1 MSALDDLRKKYNLE
15 SEEYYNVLSK
25 HLEDQKYNKKTE
37 AKNYANQYKK
47 EKNILNQYQ
56 NTIQQEQRKLGIKS
70 ANELIQES
78 WQEKTKLPVKTLD
91 EIVNIPTKND
101 FEKFKDNQNKIDSYN
116 NSNTKKEYDE
126 LQNQNKYTRYMKDLS
141 EIDLEN
147 TTFSDKINI
156 INQYLAGLESA
167 TSVGDYKD
175 EKGNLIKLPSKNQL
189 KAQKTS
195 QDSEFI
201 FKAIQSAA
209 NSLGAMTPAMIAG
222 LTGIPGLS
230 EAATYA
236 TTLNSAYN
244 EKVLEGYSKEQARN
258 YGLINAG
265 LETFLGKVLGG
276 TSKILTGKESV
287 LSNSLGKL
295 TDKLFNNKGL
305 SYFISHLTSEEIEE
319 NLQTILDP
327 INEYITL
334 GKYDTIGE
342 ALSNISGEDI
352 ALTALSTL
360 ITIGVTEGPT
370 AITKS
375 RIDKINKQYNTDI
388 KLKANENSLAE
399 VVLNNKKEEKNTNE
413 STRVEEANK
422 EKNVNISN
430 TVNEIQQQVEEIA
443 TGLSSETITNSVAQ
457 EQLTELQNGLTVL
470 QRYNEQQSN
479 ALTTEALDR
488 QNQEISILSSQ
499 INELQQAMGI
509 NQSPQLQQIEDKTA
523 FSMPINKIEKGN
535 IYTSKVNNQEVE
547 FNVLDVA
554 NDKAL
559 IEITKST
566 LPTQQVGSKVTT
578 SLNSP
583 LIQNV
588 VQPIDYINNVKYTPE
603 IQKNINEL
611 VSTANTY
618 LNKTQKANDIV
629 KLLQKIIVN
638 KGYSIRFNPN
648 ITNEQGVAVNG
659 LIRKENGTT
668 TIELN
673 PNADNYVE
681 FLIVHEITHDIAT
694 EEMKELILDYAKQ
707 DPNFNNAL
715 ESLKEKY
722 NTDDVTDEV
731 VADVCAE
738 LFGNKEFIQ
747 SVAEK
752 KPSLFKKILNN
763 IRELAKKIKGLGA
776 NEYVSFVEKL
786 KTMWEEAYYVNE
798 SNLGETKYSTIG
810 LKGAKNLRKNNNTR
824 EYKNLFLRQK
834 QAEDI
839 HSNSTDTLDNTNIRS
854 KRETGWYKT
863 KYGDWGTLISDKEA
877 KLIKTLEPN
886 KTYKLG
892 EILKHDLLYQ
902 AYPMLRKLKV
912 KTADLSSSGAHSSI
926 KWLPANNIT
935 NEIFL
940 NNNDISKKDFK
951 NTLLHEINHF
961 IEHKEKYNKM
971 SRGTNTK
978 IETKDNYFNNL
989 GEIISNETKIN
1000 SNLTQNELN
1009 DIILPEQAKSKPE
1022 YKNIKEKLIKS
1033 NQKDTK
1039 TSAGVINAL
1048 QNLEIPI
1055 QNEIKNNKV
1064 ADKKHNKYSRVNE
1077 DLGELDNSS
1086 FSFKQKQLDIIKNNN
1101 PANDDYHTW
1110 IRNVEDIKTLEET
1123 INDSDYIDYDNYDP
1137 DLSRQDIENA
1147 IDSGKI
1153 TVYSSYPIKQG
1164 VFVSPSKMEAE
1175 SYSSNGKVYSKEVNI
1190 NDVAWIDPTQGQ
1202 YAKIYNI
1209 PTKYSIG
1216 EQQIKGLDYA
1226 IDHLN
1231 RSIELDNEIAKDKKE
1246 ELNEKIKR
1254 WYDRELEFYKE
1265 AVNDGDIPEENLK
1278 DFLEHFE
1285 NGNNIPY
1292 YEVESWQQLDNDGV
1306 EPFEGFDALVKEI
1319 EELEQS
1325 KDDNSNQNKILS
1337 ALNETIDYLSKYFP
1351 KDKIEVDHS
1360 TQSNSVYVKVRGN
1373 EDTYTLRISDH
1384 HTPHYS
1390 YQGQWHDINN
1400 TWEHRIV
1407 DDYDKKASQPLK
1419 DDLKE
1424 FLDIIKEEEGGLL
1437 QFSQNNKEWNEYL
1450 KENFPS
1456 SGTKTKMSEIK
1467 APIREDIKK
1476 NEINKETSIKN
1487 TEELAQILKERPIT
1501 LQEKDNWLKKLATIK
1516 FIDKGYYVDKLARQT
1531 KNKELSSKYDYSLL
1545 ANGIANQIIGN
1556 GRYDENGK
1564 KIGKG
1569 LFEIFEPI
1577 ENSGLLDKFSEYI
1590 YHKHNIDRMSLTNRF
1605 SEENKAI
1612 FGNSVTEDISKEKV
1626 KELELQYPEFET
1638 WAEDIYSY
1646 NKANLEYLEKY
1657 GVLSKESVDYYNKKY
1672 PHYVPTIRDTT
1683 KTKTQI
1689 DMLVGKKARIN
1700 TPIKKAK
1707 GGNQDIIPLKEA
1719 MALRTMQTINS
1730 ALKNNF
1736 GLELMNTI
1744 ETEVIKTKQDIES
1757 VVEEVG
1763 FEDLLSE
1770 KSKDN
1775 PAKLTIFE
1783 NGEKVTFAIP
1793 DEIYEAL
1800 KPSNIH
1806 TFKSLNKLN
1815 NIRRGLLTEYNPTFM
1830 ITNPLKDIQDGS
1842 INSKH
1847 PKQFAK
1853 NLIEAVKQ
1861 IKNNGQYKKLYIAN
1875 GGAYETYFNYN
1886 TGTNIA
1892 PSKLDKIIP
1901 LKKISEANEIIEMTP
1916 RLAEF
1921 ISSIEAGESIE
1932 TAMYNAAEITT
1943 NFKRGGDFVKTLD
1956 RNGVTFLNAG
1966 VQGMVKQVRNIQEA
1980 KVQGIRGVAK
1990 LIVRSAVV
1998 GLVPTLIM
2006 GMIWDDD
2013 DDYNELSDY
2022 IKNNYYIIGK
2032 YDNGKFIK
2040 IPKGRI
2046 LSILQS
2052 LFQNMINGIKG
2063 EKLDI
2068 EGLASLIENQL
2079 LPSDPTESNLLSPI
2093 AQAINN
2099 KTWYGG
2105 ELVPKRLQN
2114 LPDGEQYD
2122 ETTDSIS
2129 IWLGKKLNLS
2139 PYKINYVLDQYSGA
2153 LGDYILPY
2161 LTQEAESGSDSISG
2175 KLIAPI
2181 KDKFTTDSVLKNK
2194 NVSELY
2200 ELSESY
2206 TKKANSS
2213 KSTDE
2218 DIIINKYIN
2227 SVKSEIS
2234 KLYAEKRKIQSS
2246 DLKDSEKFNKAR
2258 DIQNQIN
2265 EKAKDVLSNYNE
2277 VQIKNNYASVGNRQ
2291 YYKNNKNEWQKVD
2304 NTTSKYKIATQITS
2318 YDKFLN
2324 YDNEI
2329 KKIKENSTN
2338 KKVAIINYVNSL
2350 ELSIPQKAMLIKMN
2364 YSSFDNYD
2372 GEIRKYI
2379 DSKNLTNKEK
2389 QELYKDLKL

>member
-15 SEEYYNVLSK
+15 SEEYYNALSK

-56 NTIQQEQRKLGIKS
+56 NTMQQEQRKLGIKS

-156 INQYLAGLESA
+156 INQFLAGLEGA
-167 TSVGDYKD
+167 TSIGDYKD

-230 EAATYA
+230 EAVTYA

-375 RIDKINKQYNTDI
+375 RIDKINNQYNTDI

-457 EQLTELQNGLTVL
+457 EQLIELQNGLTVL

-479 ALTTEALDR
+479 ALTTETLDR

-566 LPTQQVGSKVTT
+566 LPTQQVGSKVTI

-707 DPNFNNAL
+707 DPNFNKAL
-715 ESLKEKY
+715 ESLKERY

-776 NEYVSFVEKL
+776 NEYVNFVENL
-786 KTMWEEAYYVNE
+786 KEMWEEAYYSNK
-798 SNLGETKYSTIG
+798 SNLKKTEYHTNSDIINNIDKILNNIKERTPVRLRDYTPDILVQNGVKNLPMYENPSHIRKNILTEQEAIKLGLSVGENDHYHGLGKDLYIKAIDSLDNPRVIFKNKNNKDYLILTLIKDNSNNNIVVPIEIETTTNINRVKIDINRIKSVYGYKTINNINLNDYIKYNIKNNNFTKIYEQKKERGTGFSTAAGSFLEKNIPQSDNNVNSNISSTTKYSIPI
-810 LKGAKNLRKNNNTR
+810 NKNNAR
-824 EYKNLFLRQK
+824 
-834 QAEDI
+834 
-839 HSNSTDTLDNTNIRS
+839 
-854 KRETGWYKT
+854 
-863 KYGDWGTLISDKEA
+863 
-877 KLIKTLEPN
+877 
-886 KTYKLG
+886 
-892 EILKHDLLYQ
+892 
-902 AYPMLRKLKV
+902 
-912 KTADLSSSGAHSSI
+912 
-926 KWLPANNIT
+926 
-935 NEIFL
+935 
-940 NNNDISKKDFK
+940 
-951 NTLLHEINHF
+951 
-961 IEHKEKYNKM
+961 
-971 SRGTNTK
+971 
-978 IETKDNYFNNL
+978 
-989 GEIISNETKIN
+989 
-1000 SNLTQNELN
+1000 ELN
-1009 DIILPEQAKSKPE
+1009 
-1022 YKNIKEKLIKS
+1022 
-1033 NQKDTK
+1033 
-1039 TSAGVINAL
+1039 
-1048 QNLEIPI
+1048 
-1055 QNEIKNNKV
+1055 
-1064 ADKKHNKYSRVNE
+1064 
-1077 DLGELDNSS
+1077 NSS
-1086 FSFKQKQLDIIKNNN
+1086 FSLEQRVSGDKLLDTQDLDVSNYIVNKNNDLNKYIFDNAFYDQFKYEDKTKITKTINELKSEKEKLDPDNNEDDWYKNYHLNTKIKALENGYNSEYDYLVGREKERLIKDYEFGRLTKQIEEKKRLETKNNQLQQDIKESTSFKNAQYKIIQETN
-1101 PANDDYHTW
+1101 PMFDEEHVG
-1110 IRNVEDIKTLEET
+1110 IRSPKDIKTFEEV
-1123 INDSDYIDYDNYDP
+1123 INDEDSFNWGDYSKEDAIR
-1137 DLSRQDIENA
+1137 DLKK
-1147 IDSGKI
+1147 G
-1153 TVYSSYPIKQG
+1153 TVTIYSSYPIKNG
-1164 VFVSPSKMEAE
+1164 TFVST
-1175 SYSSNGKVYSKEVNI
+1175 SYQQALDYASGDPTQVHSRKASLNS
-1190 NDVAWIDPTQGQ
+1190 VAWINGDEGQ
-1202 YAKIYNI
+1202 YAKVYDIL
-1209 PTKYSIG
+1209 PTKYS
-1216 EQQIKGLDYA
+1216 
-1226 IDHLN
+1226 
-1231 RSIELDNEIAKDKKE
+1231 
-1246 ELNEKIKR
+1246 
-1254 WYDRELEFYKE
+1254 
-1265 AVNDGDIPEENLK
+1265 
-1278 DFLEHFE
+1278 
-1285 NGNNIPY
+1285 
-1292 YEVESWQQLDNDGV
+1292 
-1306 EPFEGFDALVKEI
+1306 
-1319 EELEQS
+1319 
-1325 KDDNSNQNKILS
+1325 QN
-1337 ALNETIDYLSKYFP
+1337 T
-1351 KDKIEVDHS
+1351 
-1360 TQSNSVYVKVRGN
+1360 
-1373 EDTYTLRISDH
+1373 
-1384 HTPHYS
+1384 
-1390 YQGQWHDINN
+1390 
-1400 TWEHRIV
+1400 
-1407 DDYDKKASQPLK
+1407 
-1419 DDLKE
+1419 
-1424 FLDIIKEEEGGLL
+1424 
-1437 QFSQNNKEWNEYL
+1437 KEWNEYL

-1476 NEINKETSIKN
+1476 NEIKKETSIKN

-1501 LQEKDNWLKKLATIK
+1501 LQEKDNWLRKLATIK
-1516 FIDKGYYVDKLARQT
+1516 FVDKGYYVDKLARQT

-1775 PAKLTIFE
+1775 PATLTIFE

-2093 AQAINN
+2093 TQAINN

-2175 KLIAPI
+2175 KIIAPI

-2318 YDKFLN
+2318 YDKFLD

-2338 KKVAIINYVNSL
+2338 KKTAIINYVNSL

-2389 QELYKDLKL
+2389 KELYKDLKL

>member
-15 SEEYYNVLSK
+15 SEEYYNALSK

-56 NTIQQEQRKLGIKS
+56 NTMQQEQRKLGIKS

-230 EAATYA
+230 EATTYA

-707 DPNFNNAL
+707 DPNFNKAL
-715 ESLKEKY
+715 ESLKERY

-747 SVAEK
+747 SVAEN

-786 KTMWEEAYYVNE
+786 KSMWEDAYYSNK
-798 SNLGETKYSTIG
+798 SNLKDKKFSIQQDSNGNKYVEVDTDQNIFDGIDEKDYNKIAKMYIKDYLMGKARLGNSDSVEINKKTSKKYTNPG
-810 LKGAKNLRKNNNTR
+810 KKQENFVEKMKLTPELKNVLEIATLRENSIAKKINSKFANWEYYDFEFKLDGKTFKGNINVGITDKGKYLYEINNVKKTSG
-824 EYKNLFLRQK
+824 
-834 QAEDI
+834 I
-839 HSNSTDTLDNTNIRS
+839 
-854 KRETGWYKT
+854 TGT
-863 KYGDWGTLISDKEA
+863 SLHRPTGFS
-877 KLIKTLEPN
+877 
-886 KTYKLG
+886 
-892 EILKHDLLYQ
+892 
-902 AYPMLRKLKV
+902 
-912 KTADLSSSGAHSSI
+912 
-926 KWLPANNIT
+926 ANNIP
-935 NEIFL
+935 
-940 NNNDISKKDFK
+940 
-951 NTLLHEINHF
+951 
-961 IEHKEKYNKM
+961 
-971 SRGTNTK
+971 
-978 IETKDNYFNNL
+978 
-989 GEIISNETKIN
+989 
-1000 SNLTQNELN
+1000 Q
-1009 DIILPEQAKSKPE
+1009 
-1022 YKNIKEKLIKS
+1022 
-1033 NQKDTK
+1033 
-1039 TSAGVINAL
+1039 
-1048 QNLEIPI
+1048 
-1055 QNEIKNNKV
+1055 
-1064 ADKKHNKYSRVNE
+1064 
-1077 DLGELDNSS
+1077 
-1086 FSFKQKQLDIIKNNN
+1086 
-1101 PANDDYHTW
+1101 
-1110 IRNVEDIKTLEET
+1110 
-1123 INDSDYIDYDNYDP
+1123 
-1137 DLSRQDIENA
+1137 
-1147 IDSGKI
+1147 
-1153 TVYSSYPIKQG
+1153 
-1164 VFVSPSKMEAE
+1164 
-1175 SYSSNGKVYSKEVNI
+1175 SSNNVNSG
-1190 NDVAWIDPTQGQ
+1190 TSST
-1202 YAKIYNI
+1202 
-1209 PTKYSIG
+1209 TKYSIPTNKNNT
-1216 EQQIKGLDYA
+1216 Q
-1226 IDHLN
+1226 
-1231 RSIELDNEIAKDKKE
+1231 ELDNNSFSFDDKGRKLTKEQQEYFKDSKV
-1246 ELNEKIKR
+1246 R
-1254 WYDRELEFYKE
+1254 D
-1265 AVNDGDIPEENLK
+1265 
-1278 DFLEHFE
+1278 E
-1285 NGNNIPY
+1285 NGNLLEVYHGTPFNFTQFNYDYIGANGTALGKGFYLTDDIDMARGFSKDGKEPMQLYVNITKPLSLENKTISRQQFEKYIRAIGKADEY
-1292 YEVESWQQLDNDGV
+1292 YLTDYIDVDLVGFNQAVKAAVDSQYEYSDNDVDLIHGV
-1306 EPFEGFDALVKEI
+1306 LNTSTLGWEEGFRL
-1319 EELEQS
+1319 
-1325 KDDNSNQNKILS
+1325 
-1337 ALNETIDYLSKYFP
+1337 LNEILGYDGVIKHYDNAIDAAKGP
-1351 KDKIEVDHS
+1351 
-1360 TQSNSVYVKVRGN
+1360 SNVYVALFPEQIKNIDNTSPTINKDIR
-1373 EDTYTLRISDH
+1373 
-1384 HTPHYS
+1384 YS
-1390 YQGQWHDINN
+1390 LP
-1400 TWEHRIV
+1400 T
-1407 DDYDKKASQPLK
+1407 
-1419 DDLKE
+1419 
-1424 FLDIIKEEEGGLL
+1424 
-1437 QFSQNNKEWNEYL
+1437 KEWNNYL

-1775 PAKLTIFE
+1775 PATLTIFE

-2093 AQAINN
+2093 TQAINN

-2175 KLIAPI
+2175 KIIAPI

-2194 NVSELY
+2194 NVSKLY

-2246 DLKDSEKFNKAR
+2246 NLKDSEKFNKAR

>member
-15 SEEYYNVLSK
+15 SEEYYNALSK

-56 NTIQQEQRKLGIKS
+56 NTMQQEQRKLGIKS

-457 EQLTELQNGLTVL
+457 EQLIELQNGLTVL

-752 KPSLFKKILNN
+752 KPSLFKKILTN
-763 IRELAKKIKGLGA
+763 IRELAKRIKGLGA

-786 KTMWEEAYYVNE
+786 KNMWEEAYYNNR
-798 SNLGETKYSTIG
+798 SNIKKTEYNLMREKVDINGKIEYNKISQEIFPYVVADERKNKFTKYSNAESFFELEYERMNKAIAVGSKYALKAQQQG
-810 LKGAKNLRKNNNTR
+810 LDSYSFNDEKYVYYFDIINKNNNAFR
-824 EYKNLFLRQK
+824 
-834 QAEDI
+834 I
-839 HSNSTDTLDNTNIRS
+839 TN
-854 KRETGWYKT
+854 
-863 KYGDWGTLISDKEA
+863 A
-877 KLIKTLEPN
+877 KLIK
-886 KTYKLG
+886 
-892 EILKHDLLYQ
+892 
-902 AYPMLRKLKV
+902 
-912 KTADLSSSGAHSSI
+912 
-926 KWLPANNIT
+926 NIS
-935 NEIFL
+935 E
-940 NNNDISKKDFK
+940 
-951 NTLLHEINHF
+951 EVA
-961 IEHKEKYNKM
+961 
-971 SRGTNTK
+971 
-978 IETKDNYFNNL
+978 
-989 GEIISNETKIN
+989 NETNLN
-1000 SNLTQNELN
+1000 SNSKYSLDTSKY
-1009 DIILPEQAKSKPE
+1009 EQRLG
-1022 YKNIKEKLIKS
+1022 NR
-1033 NQKDTK
+1033 
-1039 TSAGVINAL
+1039 
-1048 QNLEIPI
+1048 
-1055 QNEIKNNKV
+1055 NNKSIRNRNSS
-1064 ADKKHNKYSRVNE
+1064 NKDVRIPTRKQEQHGINE
-1077 DLGELDNSS
+1077 NRQIVENKFENIRELDNSS

-1101 PANDDYHTW
+1101 PVNDDYHTW

-1123 INDSDYIDYDNYDP
+1123 INDSDYIDYDNYNP

-1360 TQSNSVYVKVRGN
+1360 TQSNSVYVTVRGN

-1407 DDYDKKASQPLK
+1407 DDYDKKASQSLK

-1437 QFSQNNKEWNEYL
+1437 QFSQNTKEWNEYL

-1501 LQEKDNWLKKLATIK
+1501 LQEKDNWLRKLATIK
-1516 FIDKGYYVDKLARQT
+1516 FVDKGYYVDKLARQT

-1569 LFEIFEPI
+1569 LYEIFEPI

-1757 VVEEVG
+1757 VVEEVN

-1775 PAKLTIFE
+1775 PATLTIFE

-1980 KVQGIRGVAK
+1980 KVQGIRGIAK

-2006 GMIWDDD
+2006 GMVWDDD
-2013 DDYNELSDY
+2013 EDYNELSDY

-2046 LSILQS
+2046 VSILQS

-2093 AQAINN
+2093 TQAINN

-2175 KLIAPI
+2175 KIIAPI

-2194 NVSELY
+2194 NVSKLY
-2200 ELSESY
+2200 ELSENY

-2218 DIIINKYIN
+2218 DIILNKYIN

-2234 KLYAEKRKIQSS
+2234 KLYVEKRKIQSS
-2246 DLKDSEKFNKAR
+2246 NLKDSEKFNKAR

-2318 YDKFLN
+2318 YDKFLD

-2329 KKIKENSTN
+2329 KRIKENSTN
-2338 KKVAIINYVNSL
+2338 KKTAIINYVNSL
-2350 ELSIPQKAMLIKMN
+2350 ELSVPQKAMLIKMN

-2372 GEIRKYI
+2372 DEIRKYI
-2379 DSKNLTNKEK
+2379 DSKKLTNKEK

>member
-15 SEEYYNVLSK
+15 SEEYYNALSK

-56 NTIQQEQRKLGIKS
+56 NTMQQEQRKLGIKS

-78 WQEKTKLPVKTLD
+78 WQEKAKLPVKTLD

-156 INQYLAGLESA
+156 INQFLAGLEGA
-167 TSVGDYKD
+167 TSIGDYKD
-175 EKGNLIKLPSKNQL
+175 ENGNLIKLPSRSQL

-230 EAATYA
+230 EAVTYA

-375 RIDKINKQYNTDI
+375 RIDKINNQYNTDI

-399 VVLNNKKEEKNTNE
+399 IVLNNKKEEKNTNE

-422 EKNVNISN
+422 EKKVNISN

-457 EQLTELQNGLTVL
+457 EQLIELQNGLTVL

-479 ALTTEALDR
+479 ALTTETLDR

-566 LPTQQVGSKVTT
+566 LPTQQVGSKVTA

-583 LIQNV
+583 LIKNV

-673 PNADNYVE
+673 PNANNYVE

-886 KTYKLG
+886 KTYKLE

-1101 PANDDYHTW
+1101 PVNDDYHTW

-1123 INDSDYIDYDNYDP
+1123 INDSDYIDYDNYNP

-1202 YAKIYNI
+1202 YAKVYNI
-1209 PTKYSIG
+1209 LPTKYS
-1216 EQQIKGLDYA
+1216 
-1226 IDHLN
+1226 
-1231 RSIELDNEIAKDKKE
+1231 
-1246 ELNEKIKR
+1246 
-1254 WYDRELEFYKE
+1254 
-1265 AVNDGDIPEENLK
+1265 
-1278 DFLEHFE
+1278 
-1285 NGNNIPY
+1285 
-1292 YEVESWQQLDNDGV
+1292 
-1306 EPFEGFDALVKEI
+1306 
-1319 EELEQS
+1319 
-1325 KDDNSNQNKILS
+1325 QN
-1337 ALNETIDYLSKYFP
+1337 T
-1351 KDKIEVDHS
+1351 
-1360 TQSNSVYVKVRGN
+1360 
-1373 EDTYTLRISDH
+1373 
-1384 HTPHYS
+1384 
-1390 YQGQWHDINN
+1390 
-1400 TWEHRIV
+1400 
-1407 DDYDKKASQPLK
+1407 
-1419 DDLKE
+1419 
-1424 FLDIIKEEEGGLL
+1424 
-1437 QFSQNNKEWNEYL
+1437 KEWNEYL

-1501 LQEKDNWLKKLATIK
+1501 LQEKDNWLRKLATIK

-1775 PAKLTIFE
+1775 PATLTIFE

-2093 AQAINN
+2093 TQAINN

-2175 KLIAPI
+2175 KIIAPI

-2318 YDKFLN
+2318 YDKFLD

-2338 KKVAIINYVNSL
+2338 KKTAIINYVNSL

-2389 QELYKDLKL
+2389 KELYKDLKL

>member
-15 SEEYYNVLSK
+15 SEEYYNALSK

-56 NTIQQEQRKLGIKS
+56 NTMQQEQRKLGIKS

-156 INQYLAGLESA
+156 INQFLAGLEGA
-167 TSVGDYKD
+167 TSIGDYKD
-175 EKGNLIKLPSKNQL
+175 ENGNLIKLPSRSQL

-457 EQLTELQNGLTVL
+457 EQLIELQNGLTVL

-479 ALTTEALDR
+479 ALTTETLDR

-629 KLLQKIIVN
+629 KLLQKIIVD

-707 DPNFNNAL
+707 DPNFNKAL
-715 ESLKEKY
+715 ESLKERY

-763 IRELAKKIKGLGA
+763 IRKLAEKIKGTGA

-786 KTMWEEAYYVNE
+786 KTMWEDAYY
-798 SNLGETKYSTIG
+798 SNRSNIKKTEYNLMREKVDINAKIEYNKISQEIFPYVVADERKNKFTKYSNAESFFELEYERMNKAIAVGSKYALKAQQQG
-810 LKGAKNLRKNNNTR
+810 LDSYSFNDEKYVYYFDIINKNNNAFR
-824 EYKNLFLRQK
+824 
-834 QAEDI
+834 I
-839 HSNSTDTLDNTNIRS
+839 TN
-854 KRETGWYKT
+854 
-863 KYGDWGTLISDKEA
+863 A
-877 KLIKTLEPN
+877 KLIK
-886 KTYKLG
+886 
-892 EILKHDLLYQ
+892 
-902 AYPMLRKLKV
+902 
-912 KTADLSSSGAHSSI
+912 
-926 KWLPANNIT
+926 NIS
-935 NEIFL
+935 E
-940 NNNDISKKDFK
+940 
-951 NTLLHEINHF
+951 EVA
-961 IEHKEKYNKM
+961 
-971 SRGTNTK
+971 
-978 IETKDNYFNNL
+978 
-989 GEIISNETKIN
+989 NETNLN
-1000 SNLTQNELN
+1000 SNSKYSLDTSKY
-1009 DIILPEQAKSKPE
+1009 EQRLG
-1022 YKNIKEKLIKS
+1022 NR
-1033 NQKDTK
+1033 
-1039 TSAGVINAL
+1039 
-1048 QNLEIPI
+1048 
-1055 QNEIKNNKV
+1055 NNKSIRNRNSS
-1064 ADKKHNKYSRVNE
+1064 NKDVRIPTRKQEQHGINE
-1077 DLGELDNSS
+1077 NRQIVENKFENIRELDNSS

-1101 PANDDYHTW
+1101 PVNDDYHTW

-1123 INDSDYIDYDNYDP
+1123 INDSDYIDYDNYNP

-1202 YAKIYNI
+1202 YAKVYNI
-1209 PTKYSIG
+1209 LPTKYS
-1216 EQQIKGLDYA
+1216 
-1226 IDHLN
+1226 
-1231 RSIELDNEIAKDKKE
+1231 
-1246 ELNEKIKR
+1246 
-1254 WYDRELEFYKE
+1254 
-1265 AVNDGDIPEENLK
+1265 
-1278 DFLEHFE
+1278 
-1285 NGNNIPY
+1285 
-1292 YEVESWQQLDNDGV
+1292 
-1306 EPFEGFDALVKEI
+1306 
-1319 EELEQS
+1319 
-1325 KDDNSNQNKILS
+1325 QN
-1337 ALNETIDYLSKYFP
+1337 T
-1351 KDKIEVDHS
+1351 
-1360 TQSNSVYVKVRGN
+1360 
-1373 EDTYTLRISDH
+1373 
-1384 HTPHYS
+1384 
-1390 YQGQWHDINN
+1390 
-1400 TWEHRIV
+1400 
-1407 DDYDKKASQPLK
+1407 
-1419 DDLKE
+1419 
-1424 FLDIIKEEEGGLL
+1424 
-1437 QFSQNNKEWNEYL
+1437 KEWNEYL

-1467 APIREDIKK
+1467 APIRDDIEVYSKK
-1476 NEINKETSIKN
+1476 NKTLNPNEISKLTPEDANTTPLIPIRKTYNKISDGDSHFVKNINEKTDMLTEEQKDILGLERDINSYDKVTNKESLEKAYNKLQKNGQNEVMRWLNQESETFDAIDVAEGWILLKQYADNNNVDCMVEVAKKLRNLGTKAGQAVQAFNIMERMTPEGMVKYAQSELMTAYEKMVKNKTKDWIDKYKDDFDLKPNEVQFILDTMKEINKT
-1487 TEELAQILKERPIT
+1487 TDGYERRV
-1501 LQEKDNWLKKLATIK
+1501 KLAEIQKIMTDKLPPERGAGIK
-1516 FIDKGYYVDKLARQT
+1516 AWMRISMLFNPKTQGRNILGNAVIAPTNAFSDLFASGVDKLISKKTGVRTVGTTDFKSYGKGFKTGLYQSYNDFKKGINTRNIEGNRFEISQGKSFNNKTSLGKALNKVDSLLSFMLDAGDRGFYEASFTNSINNQLVLNNTDIVTQEMIDIATQEALSRTWQDNNNYTKFVLQT
-1531 KNKELSSKYDYSLL
+1531 RNLLNKINVKGYGLGDTLIPFAKTPANLTKAIVDYSPAGL
-1545 ANGIANQIIGN
+1545 IG
-1556 GRYDENGK
+1556 
-1564 KIGKG
+1564 
-1569 LFEIFEPI
+1569 
-1577 ENSGLLDKFSEYI
+1577 
-1590 YHKHNIDRMSLTNRF
+1590 
-1605 SEENKAI
+1605 
-1612 FGNSVTEDISKEKV
+1612 
-1626 KELELQYPEFET
+1626 
-1638 WAEDIYSY
+1638 
-1646 NKANLEYLEKY
+1646 
-1657 GVLSKESVDYYNKKY
+1657 
-1672 PHYVPTIRDTT
+1672 
-1683 KTKTQI
+1683 
-1689 DMLVGKKARIN
+1689 
-1700 TPIKKAK
+1700 
-1707 GGNQDIIPLKEA
+1707 
-1719 MALRTMQTINS
+1719 TINS
-1730 ALKNNF
+1730 GINLKRAL
-1736 GLELMNTI
+1736 
-1744 ETEVIKTKQDIES
+1744 
-1757 VVEEVG
+1757 
-1763 FEDLLSE
+1763 
-1770 KSKDN
+1770 
-1775 PAKLTIFE
+1775 
-1783 NGEKVTFAIP
+1783 
-1793 DEIYEAL
+1793 
-1800 KPSNIH
+1800 
-1806 TFKSLNKLN
+1806 
-1815 NIRRGLLTEYNPTFM
+1815 
-1830 ITNPLKDIQDGS
+1830 
-1842 INSKH
+1842 
-1847 PKQFAK
+1847 
-1853 NLIEAVKQ
+1853 
-1861 IKNNGQYKKLYIAN
+1861 NNGQYTSSMQHEFVQNLGKATAGTILYILGIALAKAGITSGESDDDKDTAN
-1875 GGAYETYFNYN
+1875 FLKNTLGVSSYSIKIGNKSFTYDWAQPIAAPLSITANLVQKEKQNASLYENILGSLDTAGNILLEQSFLESLNTVFNN
-1886 TGTNIA
+1886 SDGVATGIQKAILDLPARAIPTFSKQIA
-1892 PSKLDKIIP
+1892 DLIDGTQRTSFEYDKP
-1901 LKKISEANEIIEMTP
+1901 LK
-1916 RLAEF
+1916 
-1921 ISSIEAGESIE
+1921 SSINSV
-1932 TAMYNAAEITT
+1932 AAKIPILS
-1943 NFKRGGDFVKTLD
+1943 KTLNPSVD
-1956 RNGVTFLNAG
+1956 TLGREIQKYGGKNNLFNVFLNPAN
-1966 VQGMVKQVRNIQEA
+1966 VNTENISKSAEEIYRLY
-1980 KVQGIRGVAK
+1980 KETGDKNIMPRVA
-1990 LIVRSAVV
+1990 
-1998 GLVPTLIM
+1998 P
-2006 GMIWDDD
+2006 
-2013 DDYNELSDY
+2013 
-2022 IKNNYYIIGK
+2022 YYI
-2032 YDNGKFIK
+2032 N
-2040 IPKGRI
+2040 
-2046 LSILQS
+2046 Q
-2052 LFQNMINGIKG
+2052 KG
-2063 EKLDI
+2063 EKIVLSSKERTEYQKVSGQII
-2068 EGLASLIENQL
+2068 ETCV
-2079 LPSDPTESNLLSPI
+2079 DKLLSNKNYVNLNDTEK
-2093 AQAINN
+2093 ADVINN
-2099 KTWYGG
+2099 IVNYSY
-2105 ELVPKRLQN
+2105 N
-2114 LPDGEQYD
+2114 
-2122 ETTDSIS
+2122 IA
-2129 IWLGKKLNLS
+2129 KKEVLNL
-2139 PYKINYVLDQYSGA
+2139 
-2153 LGDYILPY
+2153 
-2161 LTQEAESGSDSISG
+2161 
-2175 KLIAPI
+2175 
-2181 KDKFTTDSVLKNK
+2181 
-2194 NVSELY
+2194 
-2200 ELSESY
+2200 ELSNEY
-2206 TKKANSS
+2206 KKANLYS
-2213 KSTDE
+2213 KV
-2218 DIIINKYIN
+2218 INIGDYYVIKTQSFTSDKN
-2227 SVKSEIS
+2227 SKGETIRNS
-2234 KLYAEKRKIQSS
+2234 KK
-2246 DLKDSEKFNKAR
+2246 NK
-2258 DIQNQIN
+2258 
-2265 EKAKDVLSNYNE
+2265 
-2277 VQIKNNYASVGNRQ
+2277 
-2291 YYKNNKNEWQKVD
+2291 
-2304 NTTSKYKIATQITS
+2304 
-2318 YDKFLN
+2318 
-2324 YDNEI
+2324 EI
-2329 KKIKENSTN
+2329 K
-2338 KKVAIINYVNSL
+2338 YVNSL
-2350 ELSIPQKAMLIKMN
+2350 KLSIPQKAILIKMN

-2372 GEIRKYI
+2372 DEIRKYI

>member
-15 SEEYYNVLSK
+15 SEEYYNTLSK

-56 NTIQQEQRKLGIKS
+56 NTMQQEQRKLGIKS

-156 INQYLAGLESA
+156 INQFLAGLEGA
-167 TSVGDYKD
+167 TSIGDYKD
-175 EKGNLIKLPSKNQL
+175 ENGNLIKLPSRSQL

-230 EAATYA
+230 EAVTYA

-388 KLKANENSLAE
+388 ELKANENSLAE

-457 EQLTELQNGLTVL
+457 EQLIELQNGLTVL

-479 ALTTEALDR
+479 ALTTETLDR

-523 FSMPINKIEKGN
+523 FSMSINKIEKGN

-629 KLLQKIIVN
+629 KLLQKIIVD

-707 DPNFNNAL
+707 DPNFNKAL
-715 ESLKEKY
+715 ESLKERY

-763 IRELAKKIKGLGA
+763 IRKLAEKIKGTGA

-786 KTMWEEAYYVNE
+786 KTMWEDAYY
-798 SNLGETKYSTIG
+798 SNRSNIKKTEYNLMREKVDINAKIEYNKISQEIFPYVVADERKNKFTKYSNAESFFELEYERMNKAIAVGSKYALKAQQQG
-810 LKGAKNLRKNNNTR
+810 LDSYSFNDEKYVYYFDIINKNNNAFR
-824 EYKNLFLRQK
+824 
-834 QAEDI
+834 I
-839 HSNSTDTLDNTNIRS
+839 TN
-854 KRETGWYKT
+854 
-863 KYGDWGTLISDKEA
+863 A
-877 KLIKTLEPN
+877 KLIK
-886 KTYKLG
+886 
-892 EILKHDLLYQ
+892 
-902 AYPMLRKLKV
+902 
-912 KTADLSSSGAHSSI
+912 
-926 KWLPANNIT
+926 NIS
-935 NEIFL
+935 E
-940 NNNDISKKDFK
+940 
-951 NTLLHEINHF
+951 EVA
-961 IEHKEKYNKM
+961 
-971 SRGTNTK
+971 
-978 IETKDNYFNNL
+978 
-989 GEIISNETKIN
+989 NETNLN
-1000 SNLTQNELN
+1000 SNSKYSLDTSKY
-1009 DIILPEQAKSKPE
+1009 EQRLG
-1022 YKNIKEKLIKS
+1022 NR
-1033 NQKDTK
+1033 
-1039 TSAGVINAL
+1039 
-1048 QNLEIPI
+1048 
-1055 QNEIKNNKV
+1055 NNKSIRNRNSS
-1064 ADKKHNKYSRVNE
+1064 NKDVRIPTRKQEQHGINE
-1077 DLGELDNSS
+1077 NRQIVENKFENIRELDNSS

-1101 PANDDYHTW
+1101 PVNDDYHTW

-1123 INDSDYIDYDNYDP
+1123 INDSDYIDYDNYNP

-1202 YAKIYNI
+1202 YAKVYNI
-1209 PTKYSIG
+1209 LPTKYS
-1216 EQQIKGLDYA
+1216 
-1226 IDHLN
+1226 
-1231 RSIELDNEIAKDKKE
+1231 
-1246 ELNEKIKR
+1246 
-1254 WYDRELEFYKE
+1254 
-1265 AVNDGDIPEENLK
+1265 
-1278 DFLEHFE
+1278 
-1285 NGNNIPY
+1285 
-1292 YEVESWQQLDNDGV
+1292 
-1306 EPFEGFDALVKEI
+1306 
-1319 EELEQS
+1319 
-1325 KDDNSNQNKILS
+1325 QN
-1337 ALNETIDYLSKYFP
+1337 T
-1351 KDKIEVDHS
+1351 
-1360 TQSNSVYVKVRGN
+1360 
-1373 EDTYTLRISDH
+1373 
-1384 HTPHYS
+1384 
-1390 YQGQWHDINN
+1390 
-1400 TWEHRIV
+1400 
-1407 DDYDKKASQPLK
+1407 
-1419 DDLKE
+1419 
-1424 FLDIIKEEEGGLL
+1424 
-1437 QFSQNNKEWNEYL
+1437 KEWNEYL

-1467 APIREDIKK
+1467 APIRDDIEVYSKK
-1476 NEINKETSIKN
+1476 NKTLNPNEISKLTPEDANTTPLIPIRKTYNKISDGDSHFVKNINEKTDMLTEEQKDILVLERDINSYDKVTNKESLEKAYNKLQKN
-1487 TEELAQILKERPIT
+1487 GQNEVMRWLNQESETFDAIDVAEGWILLK
-1501 LQEKDNWLKKLATIK
+1501 QYADNNNVDCMVEVAKKLRNLGTKAGQAVQAFNIMERMTPEGMVK
-1516 FIDKGYYVDKLARQT
+1516 YAQSELMTAYDKMVKNKTKDWIDKYKDDFDLKPNEVQFILDTMKEIDKTTDGYERRVKLAEIQKIMTDKLPPERGAGIKAWMRISMLFNPKTQGRNILGNAVIAPTNAFSDLFASGVDKLISKKTGVRTVGTTDFKSYGKGFKTGLYQSYNDFKKGINTRNIEGNRFEISQGKSFNNKTSLGKALNKVDSLLSFMLDAGDRGFYEASFTNSINNQLVLNNTDIVTQEMIDIATQEALSRTWQDNNNYTKFVLQT
-1531 KNKELSSKYDYSLL
+1531 RNLLNKINVKGYGLGDTLIPFAKTPANLTKAIVDYSPAGL
-1545 ANGIANQIIGN
+1545 IG
-1556 GRYDENGK
+1556 
-1564 KIGKG
+1564 
-1569 LFEIFEPI
+1569 
-1577 ENSGLLDKFSEYI
+1577 
-1590 YHKHNIDRMSLTNRF
+1590 
-1605 SEENKAI
+1605 
-1612 FGNSVTEDISKEKV
+1612 
-1626 KELELQYPEFET
+1626 
-1638 WAEDIYSY
+1638 
-1646 NKANLEYLEKY
+1646 
-1657 GVLSKESVDYYNKKY
+1657 
-1672 PHYVPTIRDTT
+1672 
-1683 KTKTQI
+1683 
-1689 DMLVGKKARIN
+1689 
-1700 TPIKKAK
+1700 
-1707 GGNQDIIPLKEA
+1707 
-1719 MALRTMQTINS
+1719 TINS
-1730 ALKNNF
+1730 GINLKRAL
-1736 GLELMNTI
+1736 
-1744 ETEVIKTKQDIES
+1744 
-1757 VVEEVG
+1757 
-1763 FEDLLSE
+1763 
-1770 KSKDN
+1770 
-1775 PAKLTIFE
+1775 
-1783 NGEKVTFAIP
+1783 
-1793 DEIYEAL
+1793 
-1800 KPSNIH
+1800 
-1806 TFKSLNKLN
+1806 
-1815 NIRRGLLTEYNPTFM
+1815 
-1830 ITNPLKDIQDGS
+1830 
-1842 INSKH
+1842 
-1847 PKQFAK
+1847 
-1853 NLIEAVKQ
+1853 
-1861 IKNNGQYKKLYIAN
+1861 NNGQYTSSMQHEFVQNLGKATAGTILYILGIALAKAGITSGESDDDKDTAN
-1875 GGAYETYFNYN
+1875 FLKNTLGVSSYSIKIGNKSFTYDWAQPIAAPLSITANLVQKEKQNASLYENILGSLDTAGNILLEQSFLESLNTVFNN
-1886 TGTNIA
+1886 SDGVATGIQKAILDLPARAIPTFSKQIA
-1892 PSKLDKIIP
+1892 DLIDGTQRTSFEYDKP
-1901 LKKISEANEIIEMTP
+1901 LK
-1916 RLAEF
+1916 
-1921 ISSIEAGESIE
+1921 SSINSV
-1932 TAMYNAAEITT
+1932 AAKIPILS
-1943 NFKRGGDFVKTLD
+1943 KTLNPSVD
-1956 RNGVTFLNAG
+1956 TLGREIQKYGGKNNLFNVFLNPAN
-1966 VQGMVKQVRNIQEA
+1966 VNTENISKSAEEIYRLY
-1980 KVQGIRGVAK
+1980 KETGDKNIMPRVA
-1990 LIVRSAVV
+1990 
-1998 GLVPTLIM
+1998 P
-2006 GMIWDDD
+2006 
-2013 DDYNELSDY
+2013 
-2022 IKNNYYIIGK
+2022 YYI
-2032 YDNGKFIK
+2032 N
-2040 IPKGRI
+2040 
-2046 LSILQS
+2046 Q
-2052 LFQNMINGIKG
+2052 KG
-2063 EKLDI
+2063 EKIVLSSKERTEYQKVSGQII
-2068 EGLASLIENQL
+2068 ETCV
-2079 LPSDPTESNLLSPI
+2079 DKLLSNKNYVNLNDTEK
-2093 AQAINN
+2093 ADVINN
-2099 KTWYGG
+2099 IVNYSY
-2105 ELVPKRLQN
+2105 N
-2114 LPDGEQYD
+2114 MA
-2122 ETTDSIS
+2122 
-2129 IWLGKKLNLS
+2129 KKEVLN
-2139 PYKINYVLDQYSGA
+2139 
-2153 LGDYILPY
+2153 
-2161 LTQEAESGSDSISG
+2161 
-2175 KLIAPI
+2175 
-2181 KDKFTTDSVLKNK
+2181 F
-2194 NVSELY
+2194 
-2200 ELSESY
+2200 ELSNEY
-2206 TKKANSS
+2206 KKANLYS
-2213 KSTDE
+2213 KV
-2218 DIIINKYIN
+2218 INIGDYYVIKTQSFTSDKN
-2227 SVKSEIS
+2227 SKGETIRNS
-2234 KLYAEKRKIQSS
+2234 KK
-2246 DLKDSEKFNKAR
+2246 NK
-2258 DIQNQIN
+2258 
-2265 EKAKDVLSNYNE
+2265 
-2277 VQIKNNYASVGNRQ
+2277 
-2291 YYKNNKNEWQKVD
+2291 
-2304 NTTSKYKIATQITS
+2304 
-2318 YDKFLN
+2318 
-2324 YDNEI
+2324 EI
-2329 KKIKENSTN
+2329 K
-2338 KKVAIINYVNSL
+2338 YVNSL
-2350 ELSIPQKAMLIKMN
+2350 KLSIPQKAILIKMN

>member
-15 SEEYYNVLSK
+15 SEEYYNALSK

-56 NTIQQEQRKLGIKS
+56 NTMQQEQRKLGIKS

-116 NSNTKKEYDE
+116 NSNTKKEYNE

-457 EQLTELQNGLTVL
+457 EQLTKLQNGLTVL

-786 KTMWEEAYYVNE
+786 KTMWEDAYYSNI
-798 SNLGETKYSTIG
+798 SNLKQTKYAQRN
-810 LKGAKNLRKNNNTR
+810 LKDGTTYI
-824 EYKNLFLRQK
+824 ETEKNLFTNEDGTPMSQREIYNSLIGKKITFNDGITATIINRLPSKDMYNELFKRYPNYKNIKNIKSVNNNINENIVELLENSNNISPNEPDYMNRHQK
-834 QAEDI
+834 QGI
-839 HSNSTDTLDNTNIRS
+839 STFDTRKISLYDGKNAYDLDFSIAKLNDGNYVAYAKRNLTLNKELLNKIKKEMPRS
-854 KRETGWYKT
+854 KSSLT
-863 KYGDWGTLISDKEA
+863 S
-877 KLIKTLEPN
+877 
-886 KTYKLG
+886 
-892 EILKHDLLYQ
+892 
-902 AYPMLRKLKV
+902 
-912 KTADLSSSGAHSSI
+912 LSYV
-926 KWLPANNIT
+926 NNISQS
-935 NEIFL
+935 N
-940 NNNDISKKDFK
+940 NNVNNDIS
-951 NTLLHEINHF
+951 
-961 IEHKEKYNKM
+961 
-971 SRGTNTK
+971 S
-978 IETKDNYFNNL
+978 
-989 GEIISNETKIN
+989 
-1000 SNLTQNELN
+1000 
-1009 DIILPEQAKSKPE
+1009 
-1022 YKNIKEKLIKS
+1022 
-1033 NQKDTK
+1033 
-1039 TSAGVINAL
+1039 
-1048 QNLEIPI
+1048 
-1055 QNEIKNNKV
+1055 
-1064 ADKKHNKYSRVNE
+1064 
-1077 DLGELDNSS
+1077 
-1086 FSFKQKQLDIIKNNN
+1086 
-1101 PANDDYHTW
+1101 
-1110 IRNVEDIKTLEET
+1110 
-1123 INDSDYIDYDNYDP
+1123 
-1137 DLSRQDIENA
+1137 
-1147 IDSGKI
+1147 
-1153 TVYSSYPIKQG
+1153 
-1164 VFVSPSKMEAE
+1164 
-1175 SYSSNGKVYSKEVNI
+1175 
-1190 NDVAWIDPTQGQ
+1190 
-1202 YAKIYNI
+1202 
-1209 PTKYSIG
+1209 TKYSIPTNKNNT
-1216 EQQIKGLDYA
+1216 Q
-1226 IDHLN
+1226 
-1231 RSIELDNEIAKDKKE
+1231 ELDNNSFSFDDKGRKLAKPQQE
-1246 ELNEKIKR
+1246 
-1254 WYDRELEFYKE
+1254 YF
-1265 AVNDGDIPEENLK
+1265 K
-1278 DFLEHFE
+1278 DSKARDE
-1285 NGNNIPY
+1285 NGNLKVLYHGTPNDFTKFSYNKLGTNGTLLGKGFYLTDDINVAKGYASKGEKGKVMELYVDIKKPLKWGEKSISKQQY
-1292 YEVESWQQLDNDGV
+1292 KSFVESINEITNGTLFADYSGEYTEKGSTQYNSTLNDILMDYEYG
-1306 EPFEGFDALVKEI
+1306 GDDIDLVSGILNTTGISWNKGY
-1319 EELEQS
+1319 
-1325 KDDNSNQNKILS
+1325 KIL
-1337 ALNETIDYLSKYFP
+1337 
-1351 KDKIEVDHS
+1351 KDTTGYDGIIVTTDVYDSGEGNVYIPFQSSQIKNVDNTNPTS
-1360 TQSNSVYVKVRGN
+1360 N
-1373 EDTYTLRISDH
+1373 EDIRY
-1384 HTPHYS
+1384 
-1390 YQGQWHDINN
+1390 
-1400 TWEHRIV
+1400 
-1407 DDYDKKASQPLK
+1407 
-1419 DDLKE
+1419 
-1424 FLDIIKEEEGGLL
+1424 
-1437 QFSQNNKEWNEYL
+1437 SQNTKEWNEYL

-1501 LQEKDNWLKKLATIK
+1501 LQEKDNWLRKLATIK

-1775 PAKLTIFE
+1775 PATLTIFE

-2093 AQAINN
+2093 TQAINN

-2175 KLIAPI
+2175 KIIAPI

>member
-15 SEEYYNVLSK
+15 SEEYYNTLSK

-56 NTIQQEQRKLGIKS
+56 NTMQQEQRKLGIKS

-156 INQYLAGLESA
+156 VNQFLAGLEGA
-167 TSVGDYKD
+167 TSIGDYKD
-175 EKGNLIKLPSKNQL
+175 ENGNLIKLPSKNQL

-230 EAATYA
+230 EAVTYA

-388 KLKANENSLAE
+388 ELKANENSLAE

-457 EQLTELQNGLTVL
+457 EQLIELQNGLTVL

-479 ALTTEALDR
+479 ALTTETLDR

-629 KLLQKIIVN
+629 KLLQKIIVD
-638 KGYSIRFNPN
+638 KGYSVRFNPN
-648 ITNEQGVAVNG
+648 ITNEQGATVNG

-715 ESLKEKY
+715 ESLKERY

-763 IRELAKKIKGLGA
+763 IRELAKRIKGLSA

-786 KTMWEEAYYVNE
+786 KNIWEEAYY
-798 SNLGETKYSTIG
+798 SNRSNIKKTEYNLMREKVDINAKIEYNKISQEIFPYVVADERKNKFTKYSNAESFFELEYERMNKAIAVGSKYALKAQQQG
-810 LKGAKNLRKNNNTR
+810 LDSYSFNDEKYVYYFDIINKNNNAFR
-824 EYKNLFLRQK
+824 
-834 QAEDI
+834 I
-839 HSNSTDTLDNTNIRS
+839 TN
-854 KRETGWYKT
+854 
-863 KYGDWGTLISDKEA
+863 A
-877 KLIKTLEPN
+877 KLIK
-886 KTYKLG
+886 
-892 EILKHDLLYQ
+892 
-902 AYPMLRKLKV
+902 
-912 KTADLSSSGAHSSI
+912 
-926 KWLPANNIT
+926 NIS
-935 NEIFL
+935 E
-940 NNNDISKKDFK
+940 
-951 NTLLHEINHF
+951 EVA
-961 IEHKEKYNKM
+961 
-971 SRGTNTK
+971 
-978 IETKDNYFNNL
+978 
-989 GEIISNETKIN
+989 NETNLN
-1000 SNLTQNELN
+1000 SNSKYSLDTSKY
-1009 DIILPEQAKSKPE
+1009 EQRLG
-1022 YKNIKEKLIKS
+1022 NR
-1033 NQKDTK
+1033 
-1039 TSAGVINAL
+1039 
-1048 QNLEIPI
+1048 
-1055 QNEIKNNKV
+1055 NNKSIRNRNSS
-1064 ADKKHNKYSRVNE
+1064 NKDVRIPTRKQEQHGINE
-1077 DLGELDNSS
+1077 NRQIVENKFENIRELDNSS
-1086 FSFKQKQLDIIKNNN
+1086 FSFKQKQLNIIKENN
-1101 PANDDYHTW
+1101 PVNDDYHTW

-1123 INDSDYIDYDNYDP
+1123 INDSDYIGYDNYNP

-1202 YAKIYNI
+1202 YAKVYNI
-1209 PTKYSIG
+1209 LPTKYS
-1216 EQQIKGLDYA
+1216 
-1226 IDHLN
+1226 
-1231 RSIELDNEIAKDKKE
+1231 
-1246 ELNEKIKR
+1246 
-1254 WYDRELEFYKE
+1254 
-1265 AVNDGDIPEENLK
+1265 
-1278 DFLEHFE
+1278 
-1285 NGNNIPY
+1285 
-1292 YEVESWQQLDNDGV
+1292 
-1306 EPFEGFDALVKEI
+1306 
-1319 EELEQS
+1319 
-1325 KDDNSNQNKILS
+1325 QN
-1337 ALNETIDYLSKYFP
+1337 T
-1351 KDKIEVDHS
+1351 
-1360 TQSNSVYVKVRGN
+1360 
-1373 EDTYTLRISDH
+1373 
-1384 HTPHYS
+1384 
-1390 YQGQWHDINN
+1390 
-1400 TWEHRIV
+1400 
-1407 DDYDKKASQPLK
+1407 
-1419 DDLKE
+1419 
-1424 FLDIIKEEEGGLL
+1424 
-1437 QFSQNNKEWNEYL
+1437 KEWNEYL

-1487 TEELAQILKERPIT
+1487 TEELAQILKEKPNTIE
-1501 LQEKDNWLKKLATIK
+1501 EKDNWLRKLATIK

-1775 PAKLTIFE
+1775 PATLTIFE

-2093 AQAINN
+2093 TQAINN

-2175 KLIAPI
+2175 KIIAPI

-2246 DLKDSEKFNKAR
+2246 NLKDSEKFNKAR

-2304 NTTSKYKIATQITS
+2304 NTTSKYRIATQITS
-2318 YDKFLN
+2318 YDKFLD

-2338 KKVAIINYVNSL
+2338 KKTAIINYVNSL

-2389 QELYKDLKL
+2389 KELYKDLKL

>member
-15 SEEYYNVLSK
+15 SEEYYNALSK

-56 NTIQQEQRKLGIKS
+56 NTMQQEQRKLGIKS

-156 INQYLAGLESA
+156 INQFLAGLEGA
-167 TSVGDYKD
+167 TSIGDYKD

-189 KAQKTS
+189 KTQKTS

-230 EAATYA
+230 EAVTYA

-566 LPTQQVGSKVTT
+566 LPTQQVGSKVTI

-588 VQPIDYINNVKYTPE
+588 VQPIDYIKNVKYTPE

-886 KTYKLG
+886 KTYKLE

-1101 PANDDYHTW
+1101 PVNDDYHTW

-1123 INDSDYIDYDNYDP
+1123 INDSDYIDYDNYNP

-1202 YAKIYNI
+1202 YAKVYNI
-1209 PTKYSIG
+1209 LPTKYS
-1216 EQQIKGLDYA
+1216 
-1226 IDHLN
+1226 
-1231 RSIELDNEIAKDKKE
+1231 
-1246 ELNEKIKR
+1246 
-1254 WYDRELEFYKE
+1254 
-1265 AVNDGDIPEENLK
+1265 
-1278 DFLEHFE
+1278 
-1285 NGNNIPY
+1285 
-1292 YEVESWQQLDNDGV
+1292 
-1306 EPFEGFDALVKEI
+1306 
-1319 EELEQS
+1319 
-1325 KDDNSNQNKILS
+1325 QN
-1337 ALNETIDYLSKYFP
+1337 T
-1351 KDKIEVDHS
+1351 
-1360 TQSNSVYVKVRGN
+1360 
-1373 EDTYTLRISDH
+1373 
-1384 HTPHYS
+1384 
-1390 YQGQWHDINN
+1390 
-1400 TWEHRIV
+1400 
-1407 DDYDKKASQPLK
+1407 
-1419 DDLKE
+1419 
-1424 FLDIIKEEEGGLL
+1424 
-1437 QFSQNNKEWNEYL
+1437 KEWNEYL

-1467 APIREDIKK
+1467 APIRKDIKK

-1775 PAKLTIFE
+1775 PATLTIFE

-1966 VQGMVKQVRNIQEA
+1966 VQGMLKQVRNIQEA

-2093 AQAINN
+2093 TQAITN

-2175 KLIAPI
+2175 KIIAPI

-2318 YDKFLN
+2318 YDKFLD

-2338 KKVAIINYVNSL
+2338 KKTAIINYVNSL

>member
-15 SEEYYNVLSK
+15 SEEYYNTLSK
-25 HLEDQKYNKKTE
+25 HLEDQKYNKKTK

-56 NTIQQEQRKLGIKS
+56 NTMQQEQRQLGIKS

-91 EIVNIPTKND
+91 EIVNIPTKSD

-116 NSNTKKEYDE
+116 NGNTKREYDE

-156 INQYLAGLESA
+156 INQFLAGLEGA
-167 TSVGDYKD
+167 TSIGDYKD
-175 EKGNLIKLPSKNQL
+175 ENGNLIKLPSRSQL

-230 EAATYA
+230 EAVTYA

-388 KLKANENSLAE
+388 ELKANENSLAE

-413 STRVEEANK
+413 STRVEEPNK
-422 EKNVNISN
+422 ENNVNISN

-443 TGLSSETITNSVAQ
+443 TGLSSKTITNSVAQ
-457 EQLTELQNGLTVL
+457 EQLIELQNGLTVL

-479 ALTTEALDR
+479 ALTTETLDR

-673 PNADNYVE
+673 PNANNYVE

-763 IRELAKKIKGLGA
+763 IRELAKRIKGLGA

-786 KTMWEEAYYVNE
+786 KVMWEDAYYSNK
-798 SNLGETKYSTIG
+798 SNLKQTKYAQRNLKDGTTYIETEKNLFTNEDGTPMSQREIYNSLIGKQITFNDGITATIKQWLPNNKNMYNELFKRYPNYKNVKDIKSVNNNINENIVELLENSNNISSNEPDYMERHRDNKIDSFDTRRVSFYDGKNAYDLDFSIAKMQDGNYVAYAKRNLFLNNILSNKIKKEAPTSKSRGVLPYANNIAQSNSNVNSDTSSTTKYSIPI
-810 LKGAKNLRKNNNTR
+810 NKNNT
-824 EYKNLFLRQK
+824 Q
-834 QAEDI
+834 
-839 HSNSTDTLDNTNIRS
+839 
-854 KRETGWYKT
+854 
-863 KYGDWGTLISDKEA
+863 
-877 KLIKTLEPN
+877 
-886 KTYKLG
+886 
-892 EILKHDLLYQ
+892 
-902 AYPMLRKLKV
+902 
-912 KTADLSSSGAHSSI
+912 
-926 KWLPANNIT
+926 
-935 NEIFL
+935 
-940 NNNDISKKDFK
+940 
-951 NTLLHEINHF
+951 EIN
-961 IEHKEKYNKM
+961 
-971 SRGTNTK
+971 
-978 IETKDNYFNNL
+978 
-989 GEIISNETKIN
+989 
-1000 SNLTQNELN
+1000 
-1009 DIILPEQAKSKPE
+1009 
-1022 YKNIKEKLIKS
+1022 
-1033 NQKDTK
+1033 
-1039 TSAGVINAL
+1039 
-1048 QNLEIPI
+1048 
-1055 QNEIKNNKV
+1055 
-1064 ADKKHNKYSRVNE
+1064 
-1077 DLGELDNSS
+1077 NSS
-1086 FSFKQKQLDIIKNNN
+1086 FSF
-1101 PANDDYHTW
+1101 DDKGRKLAKSQQEYF
-1110 IRNVEDIKTLEET
+1110 K
-1123 INDSDYIDYDNYDP
+1123 DSKARD
-1137 DLSRQDIENA
+1137 
-1147 IDSGKI
+1147 
-1153 TVYSSYPIKQG
+1153 
-1164 VFVSPSKMEAE
+1164 
-1175 SYSSNGKVYSKEVNI
+1175 
-1190 NDVAWIDPTQGQ
+1190 
-1202 YAKIYNI
+1202 
-1209 PTKYSIG
+1209 
-1216 EQQIKGLDYA
+1216 
-1226 IDHLN
+1226 
-1231 RSIELDNEIAKDKKE
+1231 
-1246 ELNEKIKR
+1246 
-1254 WYDRELEFYKE
+1254 
-1265 AVNDGDIPEENLK
+1265 
-1278 DFLEHFE
+1278 E
-1285 NGNNIPY
+1285 NGNLKVLYHGTPNDFTKFSYDKLGTNGTLLGKGFYLTDDINVAKGYASKGEKGKVMELYVDIKKPLKWGEKSISKQQY
-1292 YEVESWQQLDNDGV
+1292 KSFVESINEITNGTLFADYSGEYTEKGSTQYNSTLNDILMDYEYG
-1306 EPFEGFDALVKEI
+1306 GDDIDLVSGILNTTGISWNKGY
-1319 EELEQS
+1319 
-1325 KDDNSNQNKILS
+1325 KIL
-1337 ALNETIDYLSKYFP
+1337 
-1351 KDKIEVDHS
+1351 KDTTGYDGIIVTTDVYDSGEGNVYIPFQSSQIKNVDNTNPTS
-1360 TQSNSVYVKVRGN
+1360 N
-1373 EDTYTLRISDH
+1373 EDIRY
-1384 HTPHYS
+1384 
-1390 YQGQWHDINN
+1390 
-1400 TWEHRIV
+1400 
-1407 DDYDKKASQPLK
+1407 
-1419 DDLKE
+1419 
-1424 FLDIIKEEEGGLL
+1424 
-1437 QFSQNNKEWNEYL
+1437 SQNTKEWNEYL

-1501 LQEKDNWLKKLATIK
+1501 LQEKDNWLRKLATIK
-1516 FIDKGYYVDKLARQT
+1516 FVDKGYYVDKLARQT

-1757 VVEEVG
+1757 VVEEVN

-1775 PAKLTIFE
+1775 PATLTIFE

-1901 LKKISEANEIIEMTP
+1901 LKKISEANEIIEMAP

-2093 AQAINN
+2093 TQAINN

-2175 KLIAPI
+2175 KIIAPI

>member
-15 SEEYYNVLSK
+15 SEEYYNTLSK

-56 NTIQQEQRKLGIKS
+56 NTMQQEQRKLGIKS
-70 ANELIQES
+70 AYELIQES

-156 INQYLAGLESA
+156 VNQFLAGLEGA
-167 TSVGDYKD
+167 TSIGDYKD
-175 EKGNLIKLPSKNQL
+175 ENGNLIKLPSKNQL

-230 EAATYA
+230 EAVTYA

-388 KLKANENSLAE
+388 ELKANENSLAE

-457 EQLTELQNGLTVL
+457 EQLIELQNGLTVL

-479 ALTTEALDR
+479 ALTTETLDR

-629 KLLQKIIVN
+629 KLLQKIIVD
-638 KGYSIRFNPN
+638 KGYSVRFNPN
-648 ITNEQGVAVNG
+648 ITNEQGATVNG

-715 ESLKEKY
+715 ESLKERY

-763 IRELAKKIKGLGA
+763 IRELAKRIKGLSA

-786 KTMWEEAYYVNE
+786 KNIWEEAYY
-798 SNLGETKYSTIG
+798 SNRSNIKKTEYNLMREKVDINAKIEYNKISQEIFPYVVADERKNKFTKYSNAESFFELEYERMNKAIAVGSKYALKAQQQG
-810 LKGAKNLRKNNNTR
+810 LDSYSFNDEKYVYYFDIINKNNNAFR
-824 EYKNLFLRQK
+824 
-834 QAEDI
+834 I
-839 HSNSTDTLDNTNIRS
+839 TN
-854 KRETGWYKT
+854 
-863 KYGDWGTLISDKEA
+863 A
-877 KLIKTLEPN
+877 KLIK
-886 KTYKLG
+886 
-892 EILKHDLLYQ
+892 
-902 AYPMLRKLKV
+902 
-912 KTADLSSSGAHSSI
+912 
-926 KWLPANNIT
+926 NIS
-935 NEIFL
+935 E
-940 NNNDISKKDFK
+940 
-951 NTLLHEINHF
+951 EVA
-961 IEHKEKYNKM
+961 
-971 SRGTNTK
+971 
-978 IETKDNYFNNL
+978 
-989 GEIISNETKIN
+989 NETNLN
-1000 SNLTQNELN
+1000 SNSKYSLDTSKY
-1009 DIILPEQAKSKPE
+1009 EQRLG
-1022 YKNIKEKLIKS
+1022 NR
-1033 NQKDTK
+1033 
-1039 TSAGVINAL
+1039 
-1048 QNLEIPI
+1048 
-1055 QNEIKNNKV
+1055 NNKSIRNRNSS
-1064 ADKKHNKYSRVNE
+1064 NKDVRIPTRKQEQHGINE
-1077 DLGELDNSS
+1077 NRQIVENKFENIRELDNSS
-1086 FSFKQKQLDIIKNNN
+1086 FSFKQKQLNIIKENN
-1101 PANDDYHTW
+1101 PVNDDYHTW

-1123 INDSDYIDYDNYDP
+1123 INDSDYIGYDNYNP

-1202 YAKIYNI
+1202 YAKVYNI
-1209 PTKYSIG
+1209 LPTKYS
-1216 EQQIKGLDYA
+1216 
-1226 IDHLN
+1226 
-1231 RSIELDNEIAKDKKE
+1231 
-1246 ELNEKIKR
+1246 
-1254 WYDRELEFYKE
+1254 
-1265 AVNDGDIPEENLK
+1265 
-1278 DFLEHFE
+1278 
-1285 NGNNIPY
+1285 
-1292 YEVESWQQLDNDGV
+1292 
-1306 EPFEGFDALVKEI
+1306 
-1319 EELEQS
+1319 
-1325 KDDNSNQNKILS
+1325 QN
-1337 ALNETIDYLSKYFP
+1337 T
-1351 KDKIEVDHS
+1351 
-1360 TQSNSVYVKVRGN
+1360 
-1373 EDTYTLRISDH
+1373 
-1384 HTPHYS
+1384 
-1390 YQGQWHDINN
+1390 
-1400 TWEHRIV
+1400 
-1407 DDYDKKASQPLK
+1407 
-1419 DDLKE
+1419 
-1424 FLDIIKEEEGGLL
+1424 
-1437 QFSQNNKEWNEYL
+1437 KEWNEYL

-1487 TEELAQILKERPIT
+1487 TEELAQILKEKPNTIE
-1501 LQEKDNWLKKLATIK
+1501 EKDNWLRKLATIK

-1775 PAKLTIFE
+1775 PATLTIFE

-2093 AQAINN
+2093 TQAINN

-2175 KLIAPI
+2175 KIIAPI

-2246 DLKDSEKFNKAR
+2246 NLKDSEKFNKAR

-2304 NTTSKYKIATQITS
+2304 NTTSKYRIATQITS
-2318 YDKFLN
+2318 YDKFLD

-2338 KKVAIINYVNSL
+2338 KKTAIINYVNSL

-2389 QELYKDLKL
+2389 KELYKDLKL

>member
-15 SEEYYNVLSK
+15 SEEYYNALSK

-56 NTIQQEQRKLGIKS
+56 NTMQQEQRKLGIKS

-479 ALTTEALDR
+479 ALTTETLDR

-763 IRELAKKIKGLGA
+763 IRELAKRIKGLGA

-786 KTMWEEAYYVNE
+786 KTMWEEAYYSNK
-798 SNLGETKYSTIG
+798 SNLKKTEYHTNSDIINNIDKVLNNIKERTPVRLRDYTPDILVQNGVKNLPMYENPSHIRKNILTEQEAIKLGLSVGENDHYHGLGKDLYIKAIDSLDNPRVIFKNKNNKDYLILTLIKDNSNNNIVVPIEIETTTNINRVKIDINRIKSVYGYKTINNINLNDYIKYNIKNNNFTKIYEQKKERGTGFSTAAGSFLEKNIPQSDNNVNSNTSSTTKYSIPI
-810 LKGAKNLRKNNNTR
+810 NKNNAR
-824 EYKNLFLRQK
+824 
-834 QAEDI
+834 
-839 HSNSTDTLDNTNIRS
+839 
-854 KRETGWYKT
+854 
-863 KYGDWGTLISDKEA
+863 
-877 KLIKTLEPN
+877 
-886 KTYKLG
+886 
-892 EILKHDLLYQ
+892 
-902 AYPMLRKLKV
+902 
-912 KTADLSSSGAHSSI
+912 
-926 KWLPANNIT
+926 
-935 NEIFL
+935 
-940 NNNDISKKDFK
+940 
-951 NTLLHEINHF
+951 
-961 IEHKEKYNKM
+961 
-971 SRGTNTK
+971 
-978 IETKDNYFNNL
+978 
-989 GEIISNETKIN
+989 
-1000 SNLTQNELN
+1000 ELN
-1009 DIILPEQAKSKPE
+1009 
-1022 YKNIKEKLIKS
+1022 
-1033 NQKDTK
+1033 
-1039 TSAGVINAL
+1039 
-1048 QNLEIPI
+1048 
-1055 QNEIKNNKV
+1055 
-1064 ADKKHNKYSRVNE
+1064 
-1077 DLGELDNSS
+1077 NSS
-1086 FSFKQKQLDIIKNNN
+1086 FSLEQRVSGDKLLDTQDLIEEIKTVGAKVDKNGYVTLYHQTTNENADKIRQTGKMFAKEPYVYFSTSENASQSDGRGSTKLEFKIPAEKLILDDIFEDNADVKIKLDSSKELDVSNYIVNKNNDLNKYIFDNAFYDQFKYEDKTKITKTISELKSEKEKLDPDNNEDDWYKNYHLNTKIKALENGYNSEYDYLVGREKERLIKDYEFGRLTKQIEEKKRLETKNNQLQQDIKESTSFKNAQYKIIQETN
-1101 PANDDYHTW
+1101 PMFDEEHVG
-1110 IRNVEDIKTLEET
+1110 IRSPKDIKTFEEV
-1123 INDSDYIDYDNYDP
+1123 INDEDSFNWGDYSKEDAIR
-1137 DLSRQDIENA
+1137 DLKK
-1147 IDSGKI
+1147 G
-1153 TVYSSYPIKQG
+1153 TVTIYSSYPIKNG
-1164 VFVSPSKMEAE
+1164 TFVST
-1175 SYSSNGKVYSKEVNI
+1175 SYQQALDYASGDPTQVHSRKASLNS
-1190 NDVAWIDPTQGQ
+1190 VAWINGDEGQ
-1202 YAKIYNI
+1202 YAKVYDIL
-1209 PTKYSIG
+1209 PTKYS
-1216 EQQIKGLDYA
+1216 
-1226 IDHLN
+1226 
-1231 RSIELDNEIAKDKKE
+1231 
-1246 ELNEKIKR
+1246 
-1254 WYDRELEFYKE
+1254 
-1265 AVNDGDIPEENLK
+1265 
-1278 DFLEHFE
+1278 
-1285 NGNNIPY
+1285 
-1292 YEVESWQQLDNDGV
+1292 
-1306 EPFEGFDALVKEI
+1306 
-1319 EELEQS
+1319 
-1325 KDDNSNQNKILS
+1325 QN
-1337 ALNETIDYLSKYFP
+1337 T
-1351 KDKIEVDHS
+1351 
-1360 TQSNSVYVKVRGN
+1360 
-1373 EDTYTLRISDH
+1373 
-1384 HTPHYS
+1384 
-1390 YQGQWHDINN
+1390 
-1400 TWEHRIV
+1400 
-1407 DDYDKKASQPLK
+1407 
-1419 DDLKE
+1419 
-1424 FLDIIKEEEGGLL
+1424 
-1437 QFSQNNKEWNEYL
+1437 KEWNEYL

-1501 LQEKDNWLKKLATIK
+1501 LQEKDNWLRKLATIK

-1775 PAKLTIFE
+1775 PATLTIFE

-2093 AQAINN
+2093 TQAINN

-2175 KLIAPI
+2175 KIIAPI

-2194 NVSELY
+2194 NVSKLY
-2200 ELSESY
+2200 ELSENY

-2246 DLKDSEKFNKAR
+2246 NLKDSEKFNKAR

>member
-15 SEEYYNVLSK
+15 SEEYYNALSK

-56 NTIQQEQRKLGIKS
+56 NTMQQEQRKLEIKS

-116 NSNTKKEYDE
+116 NSNTKKEYNE

-175 EKGNLIKLPSKNQL
+175 ENGNLIKLPSRSQL

-230 EAATYA
+230 EATTYA

-479 ALTTEALDR
+479 ALTTETLDR

-629 KLLQKIIVN
+629 KLLQKIIVD
-638 KGYSIRFNPN
+638 KGYSVRFNPN

-707 DPNFNNAL
+707 DPNFNKAL
-715 ESLKEKY
+715 ESLKERY

-752 KPSLFKKILNN
+752 KPSLFKKILTN

-886 KTYKLG
+886 KTYKLE

-1101 PANDDYHTW
+1101 PVNDDYHTW

-1123 INDSDYIDYDNYDP
+1123 INDSDYIDYDNYNP

-1202 YAKIYNI
+1202 YAKVYNI
-1209 PTKYSIG
+1209 LPTKYS
-1216 EQQIKGLDYA
+1216 
-1226 IDHLN
+1226 
-1231 RSIELDNEIAKDKKE
+1231 
-1246 ELNEKIKR
+1246 
-1254 WYDRELEFYKE
+1254 
-1265 AVNDGDIPEENLK
+1265 
-1278 DFLEHFE
+1278 
-1285 NGNNIPY
+1285 
-1292 YEVESWQQLDNDGV
+1292 
-1306 EPFEGFDALVKEI
+1306 
-1319 EELEQS
+1319 
-1325 KDDNSNQNKILS
+1325 QN
-1337 ALNETIDYLSKYFP
+1337 T
-1351 KDKIEVDHS
+1351 
-1360 TQSNSVYVKVRGN
+1360 
-1373 EDTYTLRISDH
+1373 
-1384 HTPHYS
+1384 
-1390 YQGQWHDINN
+1390 
-1400 TWEHRIV
+1400 
-1407 DDYDKKASQPLK
+1407 
-1419 DDLKE
+1419 
-1424 FLDIIKEEEGGLL
+1424 
-1437 QFSQNNKEWNEYL
+1437 KEWNEYL

-1476 NEINKETSIKN
+1476 NEIKKETSIKN

-1501 LQEKDNWLKKLATIK
+1501 LQEKDNWLRKLATIK

-1775 PAKLTIFE
+1775 PATLTIFE

-1966 VQGMVKQVRNIQEA
+1966 VQGMLKQVRNIQEA

-2006 GMIWDDD
+2006 GMIWDDDD

-2093 AQAINN
+2093 TQAINN

-2175 KLIAPI
+2175 KIIAPI

-2194 NVSELY
+2194 NVSKLY
-2200 ELSESY
+2200 ELSENY

-2246 DLKDSEKFNKAR
+2246 NLKDSEKFNKAR

>member
-15 SEEYYNVLSK
+15 SEEYYNALSK

-56 NTIQQEQRKLGIKS
+56 NTMQQEQRKLGIKS

-156 INQYLAGLESA
+156 INQFLAGLEGA
-167 TSVGDYKD
+167 TSIGDYKD
-175 EKGNLIKLPSKNQL
+175 EKGNLIKLPSRSQL

-230 EAATYA
+230 EAVTYA

-375 RIDKINKQYNTDI
+375 RIDKINNQYNTDI

-457 EQLTELQNGLTVL
+457 EQLIELQNGLTVL

-479 ALTTEALDR
+479 ALTTETLDR

-659 LIRKENGTT
+659 LIRKENSTT

-707 DPNFNNAL
+707 DPNFNKAL
-715 ESLKEKY
+715 ENLKERY
-722 NTDDVTDEV
+722 NTEDVTDEV

-752 KPSLFKKILNN
+752 KPSLFKKILTN
-763 IRELAKKIKGLGA
+763 IRELAKRIKGLGA

-886 KTYKLG
+886 KTYKLE

-1101 PANDDYHTW
+1101 PVNDDYHTW

-1123 INDSDYIDYDNYDP
+1123 INDSDYIGYDNYNP

-1202 YAKIYNI
+1202 YAKVYNI
-1209 PTKYSIG
+1209 LPTKYS
-1216 EQQIKGLDYA
+1216 
-1226 IDHLN
+1226 
-1231 RSIELDNEIAKDKKE
+1231 
-1246 ELNEKIKR
+1246 
-1254 WYDRELEFYKE
+1254 
-1265 AVNDGDIPEENLK
+1265 
-1278 DFLEHFE
+1278 
-1285 NGNNIPY
+1285 
-1292 YEVESWQQLDNDGV
+1292 
-1306 EPFEGFDALVKEI
+1306 
-1319 EELEQS
+1319 
-1325 KDDNSNQNKILS
+1325 QN
-1337 ALNETIDYLSKYFP
+1337 T
-1351 KDKIEVDHS
+1351 
-1360 TQSNSVYVKVRGN
+1360 
-1373 EDTYTLRISDH
+1373 
-1384 HTPHYS
+1384 
-1390 YQGQWHDINN
+1390 
-1400 TWEHRIV
+1400 
-1407 DDYDKKASQPLK
+1407 
-1419 DDLKE
+1419 
-1424 FLDIIKEEEGGLL
+1424 
-1437 QFSQNNKEWNEYL
+1437 KEWNEYL

-1487 TEELAQILKERPIT
+1487 TEELAQILKEKPNTIE
-1501 LQEKDNWLKKLATIK
+1501 EKDNWLRKLATIK

-1775 PAKLTIFE
+1775 PATLTIFE

-2093 AQAINN
+2093 TQAINN

-2175 KLIAPI
+2175 KIIAPI

-2318 YDKFLN
+2318 YDKFLD

-2338 KKVAIINYVNSL
+2338 KKTAIINYVNSL

>member
-15 SEEYYNVLSK
+15 SEEYYNALSK

-56 NTIQQEQRKLGIKS
+56 NTMQQEQRKLGIKS

-156 INQYLAGLESA
+156 INQFLAGLEGA
-167 TSVGDYKD
+167 TSIGDYKD
-175 EKGNLIKLPSKNQL
+175 ENGNLIKLPSRSQL

-230 EAATYA
+230 EAVTYA

-399 VVLNNKKEEKNTNE
+399 VVLNNKKEEKSTNE

-457 EQLTELQNGLTVL
+457 EQLIELQNGLTVL

-479 ALTTEALDR
+479 ALTTETLDR

-578 SLNSP
+578 SLNNP

-618 LNKTQKANDIV
+618 LNKTPKANDIV
-629 KLLQKIIVN
+629 KLLQKIIVD

-707 DPNFNNAL
+707 DPNFNKAL
-715 ESLKEKY
+715 ESLKERY

-763 IRELAKKIKGLGA
+763 IRKLAEKIKGTGA

-786 KTMWEEAYYVNE
+786 KTMWEDAYY
-798 SNLGETKYSTIG
+798 SNRSNIKKTEYNLMREKVDINAKIEYNKISQEIFPYVVADERKNKFTKYSNAESFFELEYERMNKAIAVGSKYALKAQQQG
-810 LKGAKNLRKNNNTR
+810 LDSYSFNDEKYVYYFDIINKNNNAFR
-824 EYKNLFLRQK
+824 
-834 QAEDI
+834 I
-839 HSNSTDTLDNTNIRS
+839 TN
-854 KRETGWYKT
+854 
-863 KYGDWGTLISDKEA
+863 A
-877 KLIKTLEPN
+877 KLIK
-886 KTYKLG
+886 
-892 EILKHDLLYQ
+892 
-902 AYPMLRKLKV
+902 
-912 KTADLSSSGAHSSI
+912 
-926 KWLPANNIT
+926 NIS
-935 NEIFL
+935 E
-940 NNNDISKKDFK
+940 
-951 NTLLHEINHF
+951 EVA
-961 IEHKEKYNKM
+961 
-971 SRGTNTK
+971 
-978 IETKDNYFNNL
+978 
-989 GEIISNETKIN
+989 NETNLN
-1000 SNLTQNELN
+1000 SNSKYSLDTSKY
-1009 DIILPEQAKSKPE
+1009 EQRLG
-1022 YKNIKEKLIKS
+1022 NR
-1033 NQKDTK
+1033 
-1039 TSAGVINAL
+1039 
-1048 QNLEIPI
+1048 
-1055 QNEIKNNKV
+1055 NNKSIRNRNSS
-1064 ADKKHNKYSRVNE
+1064 NKDVRIPTRKQEQHGINE
-1077 DLGELDNSS
+1077 NRQIVENKFENIRELDNSS

-1101 PANDDYHTW
+1101 PVNDDYHTW

-1123 INDSDYIDYDNYDP
+1123 INDSDYIDYDNYNP

-1202 YAKIYNI
+1202 YAKVYNI
-1209 PTKYSIG
+1209 LPTKYS
-1216 EQQIKGLDYA
+1216 
-1226 IDHLN
+1226 
-1231 RSIELDNEIAKDKKE
+1231 
-1246 ELNEKIKR
+1246 
-1254 WYDRELEFYKE
+1254 
-1265 AVNDGDIPEENLK
+1265 
-1278 DFLEHFE
+1278 
-1285 NGNNIPY
+1285 
-1292 YEVESWQQLDNDGV
+1292 
-1306 EPFEGFDALVKEI
+1306 
-1319 EELEQS
+1319 
-1325 KDDNSNQNKILS
+1325 QN
-1337 ALNETIDYLSKYFP
+1337 T
-1351 KDKIEVDHS
+1351 
-1360 TQSNSVYVKVRGN
+1360 
-1373 EDTYTLRISDH
+1373 
-1384 HTPHYS
+1384 
-1390 YQGQWHDINN
+1390 
-1400 TWEHRIV
+1400 
-1407 DDYDKKASQPLK
+1407 
-1419 DDLKE
+1419 
-1424 FLDIIKEEEGGLL
+1424 
-1437 QFSQNNKEWNEYL
+1437 KEWNEYL

-1467 APIREDIKK
+1467 APIRDDIEVYSKK
-1476 NEINKETSIKN
+1476 NKTLNPNEISKLTPEDANTTPLIPIRKTYNKISDGDSHFVKNINEKTDMLTEEQKDILGLERDINSYDKVTNKESLEKAYNKLQKNGQNEVMRWLNQESETFDAIDVAEGWILLKQYADNNNVDCMVEVAKKLRNLGTKAGQAVQAFNIMERMTPEGMVKYAQSELMTAYEKMVKNKTKDWIDKYKDDFDLKPNEVQFILDTMKEINKT
-1487 TEELAQILKERPIT
+1487 TDGYERRV
-1501 LQEKDNWLKKLATIK
+1501 KLAEIQKIMTDKLPPERGAGIK
-1516 FIDKGYYVDKLARQT
+1516 AWMRISMLFNPKTQGRNILGNAVIAPTNAFSDLFASGVDKLISKKTGVRTVGTTDFKSYGKGFKTGLYQSYNDFKKGINTRNIEGNRFEISQGKSFNNKTSLGKALNKVDSLLSFMLDAGDRGFYEASFTNSINNQLVLNNTDIVTQEMIDIATQEALSRTWQDNNNYTKFVLQT
-1531 KNKELSSKYDYSLL
+1531 RNLLNKINVKGYGLGDTLIPFAKTPANLTKAIVDYSPAGL
-1545 ANGIANQIIGN
+1545 IG
-1556 GRYDENGK
+1556 
-1564 KIGKG
+1564 
-1569 LFEIFEPI
+1569 
-1577 ENSGLLDKFSEYI
+1577 
-1590 YHKHNIDRMSLTNRF
+1590 
-1605 SEENKAI
+1605 
-1612 FGNSVTEDISKEKV
+1612 
-1626 KELELQYPEFET
+1626 
-1638 WAEDIYSY
+1638 
-1646 NKANLEYLEKY
+1646 
-1657 GVLSKESVDYYNKKY
+1657 
-1672 PHYVPTIRDTT
+1672 
-1683 KTKTQI
+1683 
-1689 DMLVGKKARIN
+1689 
-1700 TPIKKAK
+1700 
-1707 GGNQDIIPLKEA
+1707 
-1719 MALRTMQTINS
+1719 TINS
-1730 ALKNNF
+1730 GINLKRAL
-1736 GLELMNTI
+1736 
-1744 ETEVIKTKQDIES
+1744 
-1757 VVEEVG
+1757 
-1763 FEDLLSE
+1763 
-1770 KSKDN
+1770 
-1775 PAKLTIFE
+1775 
-1783 NGEKVTFAIP
+1783 
-1793 DEIYEAL
+1793 
-1800 KPSNIH
+1800 
-1806 TFKSLNKLN
+1806 
-1815 NIRRGLLTEYNPTFM
+1815 
-1830 ITNPLKDIQDGS
+1830 
-1842 INSKH
+1842 
-1847 PKQFAK
+1847 
-1853 NLIEAVKQ
+1853 
-1861 IKNNGQYKKLYIAN
+1861 NNGQYTSSMQHEFVQNLGKATAGTILYILGIALAKAGITSGESDDDKDTAN
-1875 GGAYETYFNYN
+1875 FLKNTLGVSSYSIKIGNKSFTYDWAQPIAAPLSITANLVQKEKQNASLYENILGSLDTAGNILLEQSFLESLNTVFNN
-1886 TGTNIA
+1886 SDGVATGIQKAILDLPARAIPTFSKQIA
-1892 PSKLDKIIP
+1892 DLIDGTQRTSFEYDKP
-1901 LKKISEANEIIEMTP
+1901 LK
-1916 RLAEF
+1916 
-1921 ISSIEAGESIE
+1921 SSINSV
-1932 TAMYNAAEITT
+1932 AAKIPILS
-1943 NFKRGGDFVKTLD
+1943 KTLNPSVD
-1956 RNGVTFLNAG
+1956 TLGREIQKYGGKNNLFNVFLNPAN
-1966 VQGMVKQVRNIQEA
+1966 VNTENISKSAEEIYRLY
-1980 KVQGIRGVAK
+1980 KETGDKNIMPRVA
-1990 LIVRSAVV
+1990 
-1998 GLVPTLIM
+1998 P
-2006 GMIWDDD
+2006 
-2013 DDYNELSDY
+2013 
-2022 IKNNYYIIGK
+2022 YYI
-2032 YDNGKFIK
+2032 N
-2040 IPKGRI
+2040 
-2046 LSILQS
+2046 Q
-2052 LFQNMINGIKG
+2052 KG
-2063 EKLDI
+2063 EKIVLSSKERTEYQKVSGQII
-2068 EGLASLIENQL
+2068 ETCV
-2079 LPSDPTESNLLSPI
+2079 DKLLSNKNYVNLNDTEK
-2093 AQAINN
+2093 ADVINN
-2099 KTWYGG
+2099 IVNYSY
-2105 ELVPKRLQN
+2105 N
-2114 LPDGEQYD
+2114 
-2122 ETTDSIS
+2122 IA
-2129 IWLGKKLNLS
+2129 KKEVLNL
-2139 PYKINYVLDQYSGA
+2139 
-2153 LGDYILPY
+2153 
-2161 LTQEAESGSDSISG
+2161 
-2175 KLIAPI
+2175 
-2181 KDKFTTDSVLKNK
+2181 
-2194 NVSELY
+2194 
-2200 ELSESY
+2200 ELSNEY
-2206 TKKANSS
+2206 KKANLYS
-2213 KSTDE
+2213 KV
-2218 DIIINKYIN
+2218 INIGDYYVIKTQSFTSDKN
-2227 SVKSEIS
+2227 SKGETIRNS
-2234 KLYAEKRKIQSS
+2234 KK
-2246 DLKDSEKFNKAR
+2246 NK
-2258 DIQNQIN
+2258 
-2265 EKAKDVLSNYNE
+2265 
-2277 VQIKNNYASVGNRQ
+2277 
-2291 YYKNNKNEWQKVD
+2291 
-2304 NTTSKYKIATQITS
+2304 
-2318 YDKFLN
+2318 
-2324 YDNEI
+2324 EI
-2329 KKIKENSTN
+2329 K
-2338 KKVAIINYVNSL
+2338 YVNSL
-2350 ELSIPQKAMLIKMN
+2350 KLSIPQKAILIKMN

-2372 GEIRKYI
+2372 DEIRKYI

>member
-15 SEEYYNVLSK
+15 SEEYYNTLSK

-56 NTIQQEQRKLGIKS
+56 NTMQQEQRKLGIKS

-156 INQYLAGLESA
+156 INQFLAGLEGA
-167 TSVGDYKD
+167 TSIGDYKD
-175 EKGNLIKLPSKNQL
+175 ENGNLIKLPSRSQL

-230 EAATYA
+230 EAVTYA

-388 KLKANENSLAE
+388 ELKANENSLAE
-399 VVLNNKKEEKNTNE
+399 VVLNNKKEEKNTND
-413 STRVEEANK
+413 STRVEEPNK
-422 EKNVNISN
+422 ENNVNISN

-457 EQLTELQNGLTVL
+457 EQLIELQNGLTVL

-479 ALTTEALDR
+479 ALTTETLDR

-566 LPTQQVGSKVTT
+566 LPTQQVGSKVTI

-659 LIRKENGTT
+659 LIRKENSTT

-715 ESLKEKY
+715 ESLKERY
-722 NTDDVTDEV
+722 NTEDVTDEV

-763 IRELAKKIKGLGA
+763 IRELAKKLKGTGA

-786 KTMWEEAYYVNE
+786 KVMWEDAYYSNI
-798 SNLGETKYSTIG
+798 SNLKDKMYSIQQDSKGNKYVEVDTNQDIFEGKSISEQV
-810 LKGAKNLRKNNNTR
+810 KIAKQYILDNFRKNGIDINN
-824 EYKNLFLRQK
+824 E
-834 QAEDI
+834 
-839 HSNSTDTLDNTNIRS
+839 NI
-854 KRETGWYKT
+854 
-863 KYGDWGTLISDKEA
+863 
-877 KLIKTLEPN
+877 
-886 KTYKLG
+886 
-892 EILKHDLLYQ
+892 
-902 AYPMLRKLKV
+902 KV
-912 KTADLSSSGAHSSI
+912 TSKTANEYTHPKNQLPTTTKSS
-926 KWLPANNIT
+926 
-935 NEIFL
+935 
-940 NNNDISKKDFK
+940 
-951 NTLLHEINHF
+951 
-961 IEHKEKYNKM
+961 KM
-971 SRGTNTK
+971 KAST
-978 IETKDNYFNNL
+978 
-989 GEIISNETKIN
+989 
-1000 SNLTQNELN
+1000 
-1009 DIILPEQAKSKPE
+1009 
-1022 YKNIKEKLIKS
+1022 
-1033 NQKDTK
+1033 
-1039 TSAGVINAL
+1039 
-1048 QNLEIPI
+1048 
-1055 QNEIKNNKV
+1055 
-1064 ADKKHNKYSRVNE
+1064 
-1077 DLGELDNSS
+1077 ELDNLLLISNYKYS
-1086 FSFKQKQLDIIKNNN
+1086 KPDDGRHPFAKDGWDYYETTFKVGDNLFNGLVNIAKSENK
-1101 PANDDYHTW
+1101 
-1110 IRNVEDIKTLEET
+1110 KTLYDIT
-1123 INDSDYIDYDNYDP
+1123 NIKRIDQNRSTSANAFTTSLVNSVVNNISQSNSNVNSD
-1137 DLSRQDIENA
+1137 
-1147 IDSGKI
+1147 
-1153 TVYSSYPIKQG
+1153 TSS
-1164 VFVSPSKMEAE
+1164 
-1175 SYSSNGKVYSKEVNI
+1175 
-1190 NDVAWIDPTQGQ
+1190 T
-1202 YAKIYNI
+1202 
-1209 PTKYSIG
+1209 TKYSIPTNKNNT
-1216 EQQIKGLDYA
+1216 Q
-1226 IDHLN
+1226 
-1231 RSIELDNEIAKDKKE
+1231 ELDNNSFSFDDKGRKLTKEQQEYFKDSKV
-1246 ELNEKIKR
+1246 R
-1254 WYDRELEFYKE
+1254 D
-1265 AVNDGDIPEENLK
+1265 
-1278 DFLEHFE
+1278 E
-1285 NGNNIPY
+1285 NGNLLEVYHGTPFNFTQFNYDYIGANGTALGKGFYLTDDIDMARGFSKDGKEPMQLYVNITKPLSLENKTISRQQFEKYIRAIGKADEY
-1292 YEVESWQQLDNDGV
+1292 YLTDYIDVDLVGFNQAVKAAVDSQYEYSDNDVDLIHGV
-1306 EPFEGFDALVKEI
+1306 LNTSTLGWEEGFRL
-1319 EELEQS
+1319 
-1325 KDDNSNQNKILS
+1325 
-1337 ALNETIDYLSKYFP
+1337 LNEILGYDGVIKHYDNAIDAAKGP
-1351 KDKIEVDHS
+1351 
-1360 TQSNSVYVKVRGN
+1360 SNVYVALFPEQIKNIDNTSPTINKDIR
-1373 EDTYTLRISDH
+1373 
-1384 HTPHYS
+1384 YS
-1390 YQGQWHDINN
+1390 LP
-1400 TWEHRIV
+1400 T
-1407 DDYDKKASQPLK
+1407 
-1419 DDLKE
+1419 
-1424 FLDIIKEEEGGLL
+1424 
-1437 QFSQNNKEWNEYL
+1437 KEWNEYL

-1476 NEINKETSIKN
+1476 NEIKKETSIKN

-1501 LQEKDNWLKKLATIK
+1501 LQEKDNWLRKLATIK

-1775 PAKLTIFE
+1775 PATLTIFE

-2093 AQAINN
+2093 TQAINN

-2175 KLIAPI
+2175 KIIAPI

-2304 NTTSKYKIATQITS
+2304 NTTSKYRIATQITS
-2318 YDKFLN
+2318 YDKFLD

-2338 KKVAIINYVNSL
+2338 KKTAIINYVNSL

-2389 QELYKDLKL
+2389 KELYKDLKL

>member
-15 SEEYYNVLSK
+15 SEEYYSKLSK
-25 HLEDQKYNKKTE
+25 QLEGKKYNKKTE
-37 AKNYANQYKK
+37 AKNYASQYRK
-47 EKNILNQYQ
+47 EQNTLNQYQ
-56 NTIQQEQRKLGIKS
+56 NTMQQEQRQLGIKS
-70 ANELIQES
+70 ANELVQES

-116 NSNTKKEYDE
+116 NSNIKREYDE

-156 INQYLAGLESA
+156 INQFLAGLEGA
-167 TSVGDYKD
+167 TSIGDYKD
-175 EKGNLIKLPSKNQL
+175 ENGNLIKLPSRSQL

-230 EAATYA
+230 EAVTYA

-295 TDKLFNNKGL
+295 TDKLFNDKGL

-319 NLQTILDP
+319 NLQTVLDP

-388 KLKANENSLAE
+388 ELKANENSLAE
-399 VVLNNKKEEKNTNE
+399 VVLNNNKEEKNTNE
-413 STRVEEANK
+413 STRVEEPNK
-422 EKNVNISN
+422 ENNVNISN

-457 EQLTELQNGLTVL
+457 EQLIELQNGLTVL

-479 ALTTEALDR
+479 TLTTETLDR

-509 NQSPQLQQIEDKTA
+509 NQTPQLQQIEEQKTA
-523 FSMPINKIEKGN
+523 FSMPINNIEKGN
-535 IYTSKVNNQEVE
+535 TYTSRLNNQEVE

-566 LPTQQVGSKVTT
+566 LPTQQTGLKITT

-588 VQPIDYINNVKYTPE
+588 VQPIDYTSNVKYTPE
-603 IQKNINEL
+603 IQKSINEL

-618 LNKTQKANDIV
+618 LNKTPKANDIV
-629 KLLQKIIVN
+629 KLLQKIIVD
-638 KGYSIRFNPN
+638 KGYSVRFNPN
-648 ITNEQGVAVNG
+648 ITNEQGATVNG

-707 DPNFNNAL
+707 DPNFNKAL
-715 ESLKEKY
+715 ESLKERY
-722 NTDDVTDEV
+722 NTDNVTDEV

-747 SVAEK
+747 SVAEN

-786 KTMWEEAYYVNE
+786 KSMWEDAYYSNK
-798 SNLGETKYSTIG
+798 SNLKDKKFSIQQDSNGNKYVEVDTDQNIFDGIDEKDYNKIAKMYIKDYLMGKARLGNSDSVEINKKTSKKYTNPG
-810 LKGAKNLRKNNNTR
+810 KKQENFVEKMKLTPELKNVLEIATLRENSIAKKINSKFANWEYYDFEFKLDGKTFKGNINVGITDKGKYLYEINNVKKTSG
-824 EYKNLFLRQK
+824 
-834 QAEDI
+834 I
-839 HSNSTDTLDNTNIRS
+839 
-854 KRETGWYKT
+854 TGT
-863 KYGDWGTLISDKEA
+863 SLHRPTGFS
-877 KLIKTLEPN
+877 
-886 KTYKLG
+886 
-892 EILKHDLLYQ
+892 
-902 AYPMLRKLKV
+902 
-912 KTADLSSSGAHSSI
+912 
-926 KWLPANNIT
+926 ANNIP
-935 NEIFL
+935 
-940 NNNDISKKDFK
+940 
-951 NTLLHEINHF
+951 
-961 IEHKEKYNKM
+961 
-971 SRGTNTK
+971 
-978 IETKDNYFNNL
+978 
-989 GEIISNETKIN
+989 
-1000 SNLTQNELN
+1000 Q
-1009 DIILPEQAKSKPE
+1009 
-1022 YKNIKEKLIKS
+1022 
-1033 NQKDTK
+1033 
-1039 TSAGVINAL
+1039 
-1048 QNLEIPI
+1048 
-1055 QNEIKNNKV
+1055 
-1064 ADKKHNKYSRVNE
+1064 
-1077 DLGELDNSS
+1077 
-1086 FSFKQKQLDIIKNNN
+1086 
-1101 PANDDYHTW
+1101 
-1110 IRNVEDIKTLEET
+1110 
-1123 INDSDYIDYDNYDP
+1123 
-1137 DLSRQDIENA
+1137 
-1147 IDSGKI
+1147 
-1153 TVYSSYPIKQG
+1153 
-1164 VFVSPSKMEAE
+1164 
-1175 SYSSNGKVYSKEVNI
+1175 SSNNVNSG
-1190 NDVAWIDPTQGQ
+1190 TSST
-1202 YAKIYNI
+1202 
-1209 PTKYSIG
+1209 TKYSIPTNKNNT
-1216 EQQIKGLDYA
+1216 Q
-1226 IDHLN
+1226 
-1231 RSIELDNEIAKDKKE
+1231 ELDNNSFSFDDKGRKLTKEQQEYFKDSKV
-1246 ELNEKIKR
+1246 R
-1254 WYDRELEFYKE
+1254 D
-1265 AVNDGDIPEENLK
+1265 
-1278 DFLEHFE
+1278 E
-1285 NGNNIPY
+1285 NGNLLEVYHGTPFNFTQFNYDYIGANGTALGKGFYLTDDIDMARGFSKDGKEPMQLYVNITKPLSLENKTISRQQFEKYIRAIGKADEY
-1292 YEVESWQQLDNDGV
+1292 YLTDYIDVDLVGFNQAVKAAVDSQYEYSDNDVDLIHGV
-1306 EPFEGFDALVKEI
+1306 LNTSTLGWEEGFRL
-1319 EELEQS
+1319 
-1325 KDDNSNQNKILS
+1325 
-1337 ALNETIDYLSKYFP
+1337 LNEILGYDGVIKHYDNAIDAAKGP
-1351 KDKIEVDHS
+1351 
-1360 TQSNSVYVKVRGN
+1360 SNVYVALFPEQIKNIDNTSPTINKDIR
-1373 EDTYTLRISDH
+1373 
-1384 HTPHYS
+1384 YS
-1390 YQGQWHDINN
+1390 LP
-1400 TWEHRIV
+1400 T
-1407 DDYDKKASQPLK
+1407 
-1419 DDLKE
+1419 
-1424 FLDIIKEEEGGLL
+1424 
-1437 QFSQNNKEWNEYL
+1437 KEWNNYL

-1501 LQEKDNWLKKLATIK
+1501 LQEKDNWLRKLATIK
-1516 FIDKGYYVDKLARQT
+1516 FVDKGYYVDKLARQT

-1730 ALKNNF
+1730 ALNNNF

-1775 PAKLTIFE
+1775 PATLTIFE

-2093 AQAINN
+2093 TQAINN

-2175 KLIAPI
+2175 KIIAPI

-2246 DLKDSEKFNKAR
+2246 NLKDSEKFNKAR

-2338 KKVAIINYVNSL
+2338 KKTAIINYVNSL

>member
-15 SEEYYNVLSK
+15 SEEYYNTLSK
-25 HLEDQKYNKKTE
+25 HLEDQKYNKKTK

-56 NTIQQEQRKLGIKS
+56 NTMQQEQRQLGIKS

-91 EIVNIPTKND
+91 EIVNIPTKSD

-116 NSNTKKEYDE
+116 NGNTKREYDE

-156 INQYLAGLESA
+156 INQFLAGLEGA
-167 TSVGDYKD
+167 TSIGDYKD
-175 EKGNLIKLPSKNQL
+175 ENGNLIKLPSRSQL

-230 EAATYA
+230 EAVTYA

-388 KLKANENSLAE
+388 ELKANENSLAE

-413 STRVEEANK
+413 STRVEEPNK
-422 EKNVNISN
+422 ENNVNISN

-443 TGLSSETITNSVAQ
+443 TGLSSKTITNSVAQ
-457 EQLTELQNGLTVL
+457 EQLIELQNGLTVL

-479 ALTTEALDR
+479 ALTTETLDR

-673 PNADNYVE
+673 PNANNYVE

-763 IRELAKKIKGLGA
+763 IRELAKRIKGLGA

-786 KTMWEEAYYVNE
+786 KVMWEDAYYSNK
-798 SNLGETKYSTIG
+798 SNLKQTKYAQRNLKDGTTYIETEKNLFTNEDGTPMSQREIYNSLIGKQITFNDGITATIKQWLPNNKNMYNELFKRYPNYKNVKDIKSVNNNINENIVELLENSNNISSNEPDYMERHRDNKIDSFDTRRVSFYDGKNAYDLDFSIAKMQDGNYVAYAKRNLFLNNILSNKIKKEAPTSKSRGVLPYANNIPQSNSNVNSDTSSTTKYSIPI
-810 LKGAKNLRKNNNTR
+810 NKNNT
-824 EYKNLFLRQK
+824 Q
-834 QAEDI
+834 
-839 HSNSTDTLDNTNIRS
+839 
-854 KRETGWYKT
+854 
-863 KYGDWGTLISDKEA
+863 
-877 KLIKTLEPN
+877 
-886 KTYKLG
+886 
-892 EILKHDLLYQ
+892 
-902 AYPMLRKLKV
+902 
-912 KTADLSSSGAHSSI
+912 
-926 KWLPANNIT
+926 
-935 NEIFL
+935 
-940 NNNDISKKDFK
+940 
-951 NTLLHEINHF
+951 EIN
-961 IEHKEKYNKM
+961 
-971 SRGTNTK
+971 
-978 IETKDNYFNNL
+978 
-989 GEIISNETKIN
+989 
-1000 SNLTQNELN
+1000 
-1009 DIILPEQAKSKPE
+1009 
-1022 YKNIKEKLIKS
+1022 
-1033 NQKDTK
+1033 
-1039 TSAGVINAL
+1039 
-1048 QNLEIPI
+1048 
-1055 QNEIKNNKV
+1055 
-1064 ADKKHNKYSRVNE
+1064 
-1077 DLGELDNSS
+1077 NSS
-1086 FSFKQKQLDIIKNNN
+1086 FSF
-1101 PANDDYHTW
+1101 DDKGRKLAKSQQEYF
-1110 IRNVEDIKTLEET
+1110 K
-1123 INDSDYIDYDNYDP
+1123 DSKARD
-1137 DLSRQDIENA
+1137 
-1147 IDSGKI
+1147 
-1153 TVYSSYPIKQG
+1153 
-1164 VFVSPSKMEAE
+1164 
-1175 SYSSNGKVYSKEVNI
+1175 
-1190 NDVAWIDPTQGQ
+1190 
-1202 YAKIYNI
+1202 
-1209 PTKYSIG
+1209 
-1216 EQQIKGLDYA
+1216 
-1226 IDHLN
+1226 
-1231 RSIELDNEIAKDKKE
+1231 
-1246 ELNEKIKR
+1246 
-1254 WYDRELEFYKE
+1254 
-1265 AVNDGDIPEENLK
+1265 
-1278 DFLEHFE
+1278 E
-1285 NGNNIPY
+1285 NGNLKVLYHGTPNDFTKFSYDKLGTNGTLLGKGFYLTDDINVAKGYASKGEKGKVMELYVDIKKPLKWGEKSISKQQY
-1292 YEVESWQQLDNDGV
+1292 KSFVESINEITNGTLFADYSGEYTEKGSTQYNSTLNDILMDYEYG
-1306 EPFEGFDALVKEI
+1306 GDDIDLVSGILNTTGISWNKGY
-1319 EELEQS
+1319 
-1325 KDDNSNQNKILS
+1325 KIL
-1337 ALNETIDYLSKYFP
+1337 
-1351 KDKIEVDHS
+1351 KDTTGYDGIIVTTDVYDSGEGNVYIPFQSSQIKNVDNTNPTS
-1360 TQSNSVYVKVRGN
+1360 N
-1373 EDTYTLRISDH
+1373 EDIRY
-1384 HTPHYS
+1384 
-1390 YQGQWHDINN
+1390 
-1400 TWEHRIV
+1400 
-1407 DDYDKKASQPLK
+1407 
-1419 DDLKE
+1419 
-1424 FLDIIKEEEGGLL
+1424 
-1437 QFSQNNKEWNEYL
+1437 SQNTKEWNEYL

-1501 LQEKDNWLKKLATIK
+1501 LQEKDNWLRKLATIK
-1516 FIDKGYYVDKLARQT
+1516 FVDKGYYVDKLARQT

-1757 VVEEVG
+1757 VVEEVN

-1775 PAKLTIFE
+1775 PATLTIFE

-1901 LKKISEANEIIEMTP
+1901 LKKISEANEIIEMAP

-2093 AQAINN
+2093 TQAINN

-2175 KLIAPI
+2175 KIIAPI

>member
-15 SEEYYNVLSK
+15 SEEYYNTLSK
-25 HLEDQKYNKKTE
+25 HLEDQKYNKKTK

-56 NTIQQEQRKLGIKS
+56 NTMQQEQRQLGIKS

-91 EIVNIPTKND
+91 EIVNIPTKSD

-116 NSNTKKEYDE
+116 NGNTKREYDE

-156 INQYLAGLESA
+156 INQFLAGLEGA
-167 TSVGDYKD
+167 TSIGDYKD
-175 EKGNLIKLPSKNQL
+175 ENGNLIKLPSRSQL

-230 EAATYA
+230 EAVTYA

-360 ITIGVTEGPT
+360 ITIGLTEGPT

-388 KLKANENSLAE
+388 ELKANENSLAE

-413 STRVEEANK
+413 STRVEEPNK
-422 EKNVNISN
+422 ENNVNISN

-443 TGLSSETITNSVAQ
+443 TGLSSKTITNSVAQ
-457 EQLTELQNGLTVL
+457 EQLIELQNGLTVL

-479 ALTTEALDR
+479 ALTTETLDR

-673 PNADNYVE
+673 PNANNYVE

-763 IRELAKKIKGLGA
+763 IRELAKRIKGLGA

-786 KTMWEEAYYVNE
+786 KVMWEDAYYSNK
-798 SNLGETKYSTIG
+798 SNLKQTKYAQRNLKDGTTYIETEKNLFTNEDGTPMSQREIYNSLIGKQITFNDGITATIKQWLPNNKNMYNELFKRYPNYKNVKDIKSVNNNINENIVELLENSNNISSNEPDYMERHRDNKIDSFDTRRVSFYDGKNAYDLDFSIAKMQDGNYVAYAKRNLFLNNILSNKIKKEAPTSKSRGVLPYANNIPQSNSNVNSDTSSTTKYSIPI
-810 LKGAKNLRKNNNTR
+810 NKNNT
-824 EYKNLFLRQK
+824 Q
-834 QAEDI
+834 
-839 HSNSTDTLDNTNIRS
+839 
-854 KRETGWYKT
+854 
-863 KYGDWGTLISDKEA
+863 
-877 KLIKTLEPN
+877 
-886 KTYKLG
+886 
-892 EILKHDLLYQ
+892 
-902 AYPMLRKLKV
+902 
-912 KTADLSSSGAHSSI
+912 
-926 KWLPANNIT
+926 
-935 NEIFL
+935 
-940 NNNDISKKDFK
+940 
-951 NTLLHEINHF
+951 EIN
-961 IEHKEKYNKM
+961 
-971 SRGTNTK
+971 
-978 IETKDNYFNNL
+978 
-989 GEIISNETKIN
+989 
-1000 SNLTQNELN
+1000 
-1009 DIILPEQAKSKPE
+1009 
-1022 YKNIKEKLIKS
+1022 
-1033 NQKDTK
+1033 
-1039 TSAGVINAL
+1039 
-1048 QNLEIPI
+1048 
-1055 QNEIKNNKV
+1055 
-1064 ADKKHNKYSRVNE
+1064 
-1077 DLGELDNSS
+1077 NSS
-1086 FSFKQKQLDIIKNNN
+1086 FSF
-1101 PANDDYHTW
+1101 DDKGRKLAKSQQEYF
-1110 IRNVEDIKTLEET
+1110 K
-1123 INDSDYIDYDNYDP
+1123 DSKARD
-1137 DLSRQDIENA
+1137 
-1147 IDSGKI
+1147 
-1153 TVYSSYPIKQG
+1153 
-1164 VFVSPSKMEAE
+1164 
-1175 SYSSNGKVYSKEVNI
+1175 
-1190 NDVAWIDPTQGQ
+1190 
-1202 YAKIYNI
+1202 
-1209 PTKYSIG
+1209 
-1216 EQQIKGLDYA
+1216 
-1226 IDHLN
+1226 
-1231 RSIELDNEIAKDKKE
+1231 
-1246 ELNEKIKR
+1246 
-1254 WYDRELEFYKE
+1254 
-1265 AVNDGDIPEENLK
+1265 
-1278 DFLEHFE
+1278 E
-1285 NGNNIPY
+1285 NGNLKVLYHGTPNDFTKFSYDKLGTNGTLLGKGFYLTDDINVAKGYASKGEKGKVMELYVDIKKPLKWGEKSISKQQY
-1292 YEVESWQQLDNDGV
+1292 KSFVESINEITNGTLFADYSGEYTEKGSTQYNSTLNDILMDYEYG
-1306 EPFEGFDALVKEI
+1306 GDDIDLVSGILNTTGISWNKGY
-1319 EELEQS
+1319 
-1325 KDDNSNQNKILS
+1325 KIL
-1337 ALNETIDYLSKYFP
+1337 
-1351 KDKIEVDHS
+1351 KDTTGYDGIIVTTDVYDSGEGNVYIPFQSSQIKNVDNTNPTS
-1360 TQSNSVYVKVRGN
+1360 N
-1373 EDTYTLRISDH
+1373 EDIRY
-1384 HTPHYS
+1384 
-1390 YQGQWHDINN
+1390 
-1400 TWEHRIV
+1400 
-1407 DDYDKKASQPLK
+1407 
-1419 DDLKE
+1419 
-1424 FLDIIKEEEGGLL
+1424 
-1437 QFSQNNKEWNEYL
+1437 SQNTKEWNEYL

-1476 NEINKETSIKN
+1476 NEINKEASIKN

-1501 LQEKDNWLKKLATIK
+1501 LQEKDNWLRKLATIK
-1516 FIDKGYYVDKLARQT
+1516 FVDKGYYVDKLARQT

-1775 PAKLTIFE
+1775 PATLTIFE

-1842 INSKH
+1842 INSKY

-1901 LKKISEANEIIEMTP
+1901 LKKISEANEIIEMAP

-2093 AQAINN
+2093 TQAINN

-2175 KLIAPI
+2175 KIIAPI

-2194 NVSELY
+2194 NVSKLY
-2200 ELSESY
+2200 ELSENY

-2246 DLKDSEKFNKAR
+2246 NLKDSEKFNKAR

>member
-15 SEEYYNVLSK
+15 SEEYYNTLSK

-56 NTIQQEQRKLGIKS
+56 NTMQQEQRKLGIKS

-566 LPTQQVGSKVTT
+566 LPTQQVGSKVTI

-588 VQPIDYINNVKYTPE
+588 IQPIDYINNVKYTPE
-603 IQKNINEL
+603 VQKNISEL
-611 VSTANTY
+611 ISTANTY
-618 LNKTQKANDIV
+618 LNKTPKANDIV
-629 KLLQKIIVN
+629 NLLQKIIVD

-694 EEMKELILDYAKQ
+694 EEMKELILNYAKQ
-707 DPNFNNAL
+707 DPKFNKAL
-715 ESLKEKY
+715 ENLKERY
-722 NTDDVTDEV
+722 NTEDVTDEV

-763 IRELAKKIKGLGA
+763 IRELAKRIKGLGA

-786 KTMWEEAYYVNE
+786 KNMWEEAYYNNR
-798 SNLGETKYSTIG
+798 SNIKKTEYNLMREKVDINGKIEYNKISQEIFPYVVADERKNKFTKYSNAESFFELEYERMNKAIAVGSKYALKAQQQG
-810 LKGAKNLRKNNNTR
+810 LDSYSFNDEKYVYYFDIINKNNNAFR
-824 EYKNLFLRQK
+824 
-834 QAEDI
+834 I
-839 HSNSTDTLDNTNIRS
+839 TN
-854 KRETGWYKT
+854 
-863 KYGDWGTLISDKEA
+863 A
-877 KLIKTLEPN
+877 KLIK
-886 KTYKLG
+886 
-892 EILKHDLLYQ
+892 
-902 AYPMLRKLKV
+902 
-912 KTADLSSSGAHSSI
+912 
-926 KWLPANNIT
+926 NIS
-935 NEIFL
+935 E
-940 NNNDISKKDFK
+940 
-951 NTLLHEINHF
+951 EVA
-961 IEHKEKYNKM
+961 
-971 SRGTNTK
+971 
-978 IETKDNYFNNL
+978 
-989 GEIISNETKIN
+989 NETNLN
-1000 SNLTQNELN
+1000 SNSKYSLDTSKY
-1009 DIILPEQAKSKPE
+1009 EQRLG
-1022 YKNIKEKLIKS
+1022 NR
-1033 NQKDTK
+1033 
-1039 TSAGVINAL
+1039 
-1048 QNLEIPI
+1048 
-1055 QNEIKNNKV
+1055 NNKSIRNRNSS
-1064 ADKKHNKYSRVNE
+1064 NKDVRIPTRKQEQHGINE
-1077 DLGELDNSS
+1077 NRQIVENKFENIRELDNSS

-1101 PANDDYHTW
+1101 PVNDDYHTW

-1123 INDSDYIDYDNYDP
+1123 INDSDYIDYDNYNP

-1292 YEVESWQQLDNDGV
+1292 YEVESWQQLYNDGV

-1360 TQSNSVYVKVRGN
+1360 TQSNSVYVTVRGN

-1407 DDYDKKASQPLK
+1407 DDYDKKASQSLK

-1437 QFSQNNKEWNEYL
+1437 QFSQNTKEWNEYL

-1501 LQEKDNWLKKLATIK
+1501 LQEKDNWLRKLATIK

-1775 PAKLTIFE
+1775 PATLTIFK

-2013 DDYNELSDY
+2013 DYNELSDY

-2093 AQAINN
+2093 TQAINN

-2175 KLIAPI
+2175 KIIAPI

-2318 YDKFLN
+2318 YDKFLD

-2338 KKVAIINYVNSL
+2338 KKTAIINYVNSL

>member
-1 MSALDDLRKKYNLE
+1 MSALEDLRKKYNLE
-15 SEEYYNVLSK
+15 SEEYYNALSK

-56 NTIQQEQRKLGIKS
+56 NTMQQEQRKLGIKS

-156 INQYLAGLESA
+156 INQFLAGLEGA
-167 TSVGDYKD
+167 TSIGDYKD
-175 EKGNLIKLPSKNQL
+175 ENGNLIKLPSRSQL

-230 EAATYA
+230 EAVTYA

-388 KLKANENSLAE
+388 ELKANENSLAE
-399 VVLNNKKEEKNTNE
+399 VVLNNKKEEKNINE

-457 EQLTELQNGLTVL
+457 EQLIELQNGLTVL

-479 ALTTEALDR
+479 ALTTETLDR

-566 LPTQQVGSKVTT
+566 LPTQQVGSKVTA

-583 LIQNV
+583 LIKNV

-707 DPNFNNAL
+707 DPNFNKAL
-715 ESLKEKY
+715 ESLKERY

-763 IRELAKKIKGLGA
+763 IRELAKRIKGLSA

-786 KTMWEEAYYVNE
+786 KNIWEEAYY
-798 SNLGETKYSTIG
+798 SNRSNIKKTEYNLMREKVDINAKIEYNKISQEIFPYVVADERKNKFTKYSNAESFFELEYERMNKAIAVGSKYALKAQQQG
-810 LKGAKNLRKNNNTR
+810 LDSYSFNDEKYVYYFDIINKNNNAFR
-824 EYKNLFLRQK
+824 
-834 QAEDI
+834 I
-839 HSNSTDTLDNTNIRS
+839 TN
-854 KRETGWYKT
+854 
-863 KYGDWGTLISDKEA
+863 A
-877 KLIKTLEPN
+877 KLIK
-886 KTYKLG
+886 
-892 EILKHDLLYQ
+892 
-902 AYPMLRKLKV
+902 
-912 KTADLSSSGAHSSI
+912 
-926 KWLPANNIT
+926 NIS
-935 NEIFL
+935 E
-940 NNNDISKKDFK
+940 
-951 NTLLHEINHF
+951 EVA
-961 IEHKEKYNKM
+961 
-971 SRGTNTK
+971 
-978 IETKDNYFNNL
+978 
-989 GEIISNETKIN
+989 NETNLN
-1000 SNLTQNELN
+1000 SNSKYSLDTSKY
-1009 DIILPEQAKSKPE
+1009 EQRLG
-1022 YKNIKEKLIKS
+1022 NR
-1033 NQKDTK
+1033 
-1039 TSAGVINAL
+1039 
-1048 QNLEIPI
+1048 
-1055 QNEIKNNKV
+1055 NNKSIRNRNSS
-1064 ADKKHNKYSRVNE
+1064 NKDVRILTRKQEQHGINE
-1077 DLGELDNSS
+1077 NRQIVENKFENIRELDNSS
-1086 FSFKQKQLDIIKNNN
+1086 FSFKQKQLNIIKENN
-1101 PANDDYHTW
+1101 PVNDDYHTW

-1123 INDSDYIDYDNYDP
+1123 INDSDYIGYDNYNP

-1202 YAKIYNI
+1202 YAKVYNI
-1209 PTKYSIG
+1209 LPTKYS
-1216 EQQIKGLDYA
+1216 
-1226 IDHLN
+1226 
-1231 RSIELDNEIAKDKKE
+1231 
-1246 ELNEKIKR
+1246 
-1254 WYDRELEFYKE
+1254 
-1265 AVNDGDIPEENLK
+1265 
-1278 DFLEHFE
+1278 
-1285 NGNNIPY
+1285 
-1292 YEVESWQQLDNDGV
+1292 
-1306 EPFEGFDALVKEI
+1306 
-1319 EELEQS
+1319 
-1325 KDDNSNQNKILS
+1325 QN
-1337 ALNETIDYLSKYFP
+1337 T
-1351 KDKIEVDHS
+1351 
-1360 TQSNSVYVKVRGN
+1360 
-1373 EDTYTLRISDH
+1373 
-1384 HTPHYS
+1384 
-1390 YQGQWHDINN
+1390 
-1400 TWEHRIV
+1400 
-1407 DDYDKKASQPLK
+1407 
-1419 DDLKE
+1419 
-1424 FLDIIKEEEGGLL
+1424 
-1437 QFSQNNKEWNEYL
+1437 KEWNEYL

-1487 TEELAQILKERPIT
+1487 TEELAQILKEKPNTIE
-1501 LQEKDNWLKKLATIK
+1501 EKDNWLRKLATIK

-1775 PAKLTIFE
+1775 PATLTIFE

-1886 TGTNIA
+1886 TGTNIV

-1966 VQGMVKQVRNIQEA
+1966 VQGMLKQVRNIQEA

-2093 AQAINN
+2093 TQAINN

-2175 KLIAPI
+2175 KIIAPI

-2194 NVSELY
+2194 NVSKLY
-2200 ELSESY
+2200 ELSENY

-2246 DLKDSEKFNKAR
+2246 NLKDSEKFNKAR

-2364 YSSFDNYD
+2364 YSSFDNYN

>member
-15 SEEYYNVLSK
+15 SEEYYNALSK

-56 NTIQQEQRKLGIKS
+56 NTMQQEQRKLGIKS

-78 WQEKTKLPVKTLD
+78 WQDKTKLPVKTLD

-156 INQYLAGLESA
+156 INQFLAGLEGA
-167 TSVGDYKD
+167 TSIGDYKD
-175 EKGNLIKLPSKNQL
+175 ENGNLIKLPSRSQL

-230 EAATYA
+230 EAVTYA

-388 KLKANENSLAE
+388 ELKANENSLAE

-413 STRVEEANK
+413 STRVEEENK

-629 KLLQKIIVN
+629 KLLQKIIVD
-638 KGYSIRFNPN
+638 KGYSVRFNPN

-886 KTYKLG
+886 KTYKLE

-1101 PANDDYHTW
+1101 PVNDDYHTW

-1123 INDSDYIDYDNYDP
+1123 INDSDYIDYDNYNP

-1202 YAKIYNI
+1202 YAKVYNI
-1209 PTKYSIG
+1209 LPTKYS
-1216 EQQIKGLDYA
+1216 
-1226 IDHLN
+1226 
-1231 RSIELDNEIAKDKKE
+1231 
-1246 ELNEKIKR
+1246 
-1254 WYDRELEFYKE
+1254 
-1265 AVNDGDIPEENLK
+1265 
-1278 DFLEHFE
+1278 
-1285 NGNNIPY
+1285 
-1292 YEVESWQQLDNDGV
+1292 
-1306 EPFEGFDALVKEI
+1306 
-1319 EELEQS
+1319 
-1325 KDDNSNQNKILS
+1325 QN
-1337 ALNETIDYLSKYFP
+1337 T
-1351 KDKIEVDHS
+1351 
-1360 TQSNSVYVKVRGN
+1360 
-1373 EDTYTLRISDH
+1373 
-1384 HTPHYS
+1384 
-1390 YQGQWHDINN
+1390 
-1400 TWEHRIV
+1400 
-1407 DDYDKKASQPLK
+1407 
-1419 DDLKE
+1419 
-1424 FLDIIKEEEGGLL
+1424 
-1437 QFSQNNKEWNEYL
+1437 KEWNEYL

-1501 LQEKDNWLKKLATIK
+1501 LQEKDNWLRKLATIK

-1775 PAKLTIFE
+1775 PATLTIFE

-2093 AQAINN
+2093 TQAINN

-2175 KLIAPI
+2175 KIIAPI

-2318 YDKFLN
+2318 YDKFLD

-2338 KKVAIINYVNSL
+2338 KKTAIINYVNSL

>member
-15 SEEYYNVLSK
+15 SEEYYNTLSK

-56 NTIQQEQRKLGIKS
+56 NTMQQEQRKLGIKS

-175 EKGNLIKLPSKNQL
+175 EKGNLIKLPSRSQL

-230 EAATYA
+230 EAVTYA

-457 EQLTELQNGLTVL
+457 EQLIELQNGLTVL

-479 ALTTEALDR
+479 ALTTETLDR

-583 LIQNV
+583 LIKNV

-763 IRELAKKIKGLGA
+763 IRELAKKLKGTGA

-786 KTMWEEAYYVNE
+786 KVMWEDAYYSNI
-798 SNLGETKYSTIG
+798 SNLKDKMYSIQQDSKGNKYVEVDTNQDIFEGKSISEQV
-810 LKGAKNLRKNNNTR
+810 KIAKQYILDNFRKNGIDINN
-824 EYKNLFLRQK
+824 E
-834 QAEDI
+834 
-839 HSNSTDTLDNTNIRS
+839 NI
-854 KRETGWYKT
+854 
-863 KYGDWGTLISDKEA
+863 
-877 KLIKTLEPN
+877 
-886 KTYKLG
+886 
-892 EILKHDLLYQ
+892 
-902 AYPMLRKLKV
+902 KV
-912 KTADLSSSGAHSSI
+912 TSKTANEYTHPKNQLPTTTKSS
-926 KWLPANNIT
+926 
-935 NEIFL
+935 
-940 NNNDISKKDFK
+940 
-951 NTLLHEINHF
+951 
-961 IEHKEKYNKM
+961 KM
-971 SRGTNTK
+971 KAST
-978 IETKDNYFNNL
+978 
-989 GEIISNETKIN
+989 
-1000 SNLTQNELN
+1000 
-1009 DIILPEQAKSKPE
+1009 
-1022 YKNIKEKLIKS
+1022 
-1033 NQKDTK
+1033 
-1039 TSAGVINAL
+1039 
-1048 QNLEIPI
+1048 
-1055 QNEIKNNKV
+1055 
-1064 ADKKHNKYSRVNE
+1064 
-1077 DLGELDNSS
+1077 ELDNLLLISNYKYS
-1086 FSFKQKQLDIIKNNN
+1086 KPDDGRHPFAKDGWDYYETTFKVGDNLFNGLVNIAKSENK
-1101 PANDDYHTW
+1101 
-1110 IRNVEDIKTLEET
+1110 KTLYDIT
-1123 INDSDYIDYDNYDP
+1123 NIKRIDQNR
-1137 DLSRQDIENA
+1137 STSANA
-1147 IDSGKI
+1147 FTTSL
-1153 TVYSSYPIKQG
+1153 
-1164 VFVSPSKMEAE
+1164 
-1175 SYSSNGKVYSKEVNI
+1175 VNSVV
-1190 NDVAWIDPTQGQ
+1190 N
-1202 YAKIYNI
+1202 NI
-1209 PTKYSIG
+1209 PQSDNNVNSNTSSTTKYSIPTNKNNT
-1216 EQQIKGLDYA
+1216 QIKGLDYA

-1246 ELNEKIKR
+1246 KLNEKIKR

-1265 AVNDGDIPEENLK
+1265 AVNDSDIPEENLK

-1360 TQSNSVYVKVRGN
+1360 TQSNSVYVTVRGN

-1407 DDYDKKASQPLK
+1407 DDYDKKASQSLK

-1437 QFSQNNKEWNEYL
+1437 QFSQNTKEWNEYL
-1450 KENFPS
+1450 KEKFPS

-1501 LQEKDNWLKKLATIK
+1501 LQEKDNWLRKLATIK

-1775 PAKLTIFE
+1775 PATLTIFE

-2093 AQAINN
+2093 TQAINN

-2139 PYKINYVLDQYSGA
+2139 SYKINYVLDQYSGA

-2175 KLIAPI
+2175 KIIAPI

-2194 NVSELY
+2194 NVSKLY

-2318 YDKFLN
+2318 YDKFLD

-2338 KKVAIINYVNSL
+2338 KKTAIINYVNSL

-2389 QELYKDLKL
+2389 KELYKDLKL

>member
-15 SEEYYNVLSK
+15 SEEYYNALSK

-56 NTIQQEQRKLGIKS
+56 NTMQQEQRKLGIKS

-156 INQYLAGLESA
+156 INQFLAGLEGA
-167 TSVGDYKD
+167 TSIGDYKD
-175 EKGNLIKLPSKNQL
+175 ENGNLIKLPSRSQL

-230 EAATYA
+230 EAVTYA

-413 STRVEEANK
+413 STRVEEENK

-457 EQLTELQNGLTVL
+457 EQLIELQNGLTVL

-479 ALTTEALDR
+479 ALTTETLDR

-752 KPSLFKKILNN
+752 KPSLFKKILTN
-763 IRELAKKIKGLGA
+763 IRELAKRIKGLGA

-786 KTMWEEAYYVNE
+786 KNMWEEAYYSNI
-798 SNLGETKYSTIG
+798 SNLKDKMYSIQQDSKGNKYVEVDTNQDIFEGKSISEQV
-810 LKGAKNLRKNNNTR
+810 KIAKQYILDNFRKNGIDINN
-824 EYKNLFLRQK
+824 E
-834 QAEDI
+834 
-839 HSNSTDTLDNTNIRS
+839 NI
-854 KRETGWYKT
+854 
-863 KYGDWGTLISDKEA
+863 
-877 KLIKTLEPN
+877 
-886 KTYKLG
+886 
-892 EILKHDLLYQ
+892 
-902 AYPMLRKLKV
+902 KV
-912 KTADLSSSGAHSSI
+912 TSKTANEYTHPKNQLPTTTKSS
-926 KWLPANNIT
+926 
-935 NEIFL
+935 
-940 NNNDISKKDFK
+940 
-951 NTLLHEINHF
+951 
-961 IEHKEKYNKM
+961 KM
-971 SRGTNTK
+971 KAST
-978 IETKDNYFNNL
+978 
-989 GEIISNETKIN
+989 
-1000 SNLTQNELN
+1000 
-1009 DIILPEQAKSKPE
+1009 
-1022 YKNIKEKLIKS
+1022 
-1033 NQKDTK
+1033 
-1039 TSAGVINAL
+1039 
-1048 QNLEIPI
+1048 
-1055 QNEIKNNKV
+1055 
-1064 ADKKHNKYSRVNE
+1064 
-1077 DLGELDNSS
+1077 ELDNLLLISNYKYS
-1086 FSFKQKQLDIIKNNN
+1086 KPDDGRHPFAKDGWDYYETTFKVGDNLFNGLVNIAKSENK
-1101 PANDDYHTW
+1101 
-1110 IRNVEDIKTLEET
+1110 KTLYDIT
-1123 INDSDYIDYDNYDP
+1123 NIKRIDQNR
-1137 DLSRQDIENA
+1137 SISANA
-1147 IDSGKI
+1147 FTTSL
-1153 TVYSSYPIKQG
+1153 
-1164 VFVSPSKMEAE
+1164 
-1175 SYSSNGKVYSKEVNI
+1175 VNSVV
-1190 NDVAWIDPTQGQ
+1190 N
-1202 YAKIYNI
+1202 NI
-1209 PTKYSIG
+1209 PQSNSNVNSDTSSTTKYSIPINKNNT
-1216 EQQIKGLDYA
+1216 QIKGLDYA

-1292 YEVESWQQLDNDGV
+1292 YEVESWQQLYNDGV

-1407 DDYDKKASQPLK
+1407 DDYDKKASQSLK

-1437 QFSQNNKEWNEYL
+1437 QFSQNTKEWNEYL

-1476 NEINKETSIKN
+1476 NEIKKETSIKN

-1501 LQEKDNWLKKLATIK
+1501 LQEKDNWLRKLATIK

-1775 PAKLTIFE
+1775 PATLTIFE

-2093 AQAINN
+2093 TQAINN

-2175 KLIAPI
+2175 KIIAPI

-2291 YYKNNKNEWQKVD
+2291 YYKNNKNEWKKVD

-2318 YDKFLN
+2318 YDKFLD

-2338 KKVAIINYVNSL
+2338 KKTAIINYVNSL

-2389 QELYKDLKL
+2389 KELYKDLKL

>member
-15 SEEYYNVLSK
+15 SEEYYNALSK

-56 NTIQQEQRKLGIKS
+56 NTMQQEQRKLGIKS

-167 TSVGDYKD
+167 TSVGGYKD

-236 TTLNSAYN
+236 TTLNSSYN

-786 KTMWEEAYYVNE
+786 KTMWEDAYYSNI
-798 SNLGETKYSTIG
+798 SNLKQTKYAQRN
-810 LKGAKNLRKNNNTR
+810 LKDGTTYI
-824 EYKNLFLRQK
+824 ETEKNLFTNEDGTPMSQREIYNSLIGKKITFNDGITATIINRLPSKDMYNELFKRYPNYKNIKNIKSVNNNINENIVELLENSNNISPNEPDYMNRHQK
-834 QAEDI
+834 QGI
-839 HSNSTDTLDNTNIRS
+839 STFDTRKISLYDGKNAYDLDFSIAKLNDGNYVAYAKRNLTLNKELLNKIKKEMPRS
-854 KRETGWYKT
+854 KSSLT
-863 KYGDWGTLISDKEA
+863 S
-877 KLIKTLEPN
+877 
-886 KTYKLG
+886 
-892 EILKHDLLYQ
+892 
-902 AYPMLRKLKV
+902 
-912 KTADLSSSGAHSSI
+912 LSYV
-926 KWLPANNIT
+926 NNISQS
-935 NEIFL
+935 N
-940 NNNDISKKDFK
+940 NNVNNDIS
-951 NTLLHEINHF
+951 
-961 IEHKEKYNKM
+961 
-971 SRGTNTK
+971 S
-978 IETKDNYFNNL
+978 
-989 GEIISNETKIN
+989 
-1000 SNLTQNELN
+1000 
-1009 DIILPEQAKSKPE
+1009 
-1022 YKNIKEKLIKS
+1022 
-1033 NQKDTK
+1033 
-1039 TSAGVINAL
+1039 
-1048 QNLEIPI
+1048 
-1055 QNEIKNNKV
+1055 
-1064 ADKKHNKYSRVNE
+1064 
-1077 DLGELDNSS
+1077 
-1086 FSFKQKQLDIIKNNN
+1086 
-1101 PANDDYHTW
+1101 
-1110 IRNVEDIKTLEET
+1110 
-1123 INDSDYIDYDNYDP
+1123 
-1137 DLSRQDIENA
+1137 
-1147 IDSGKI
+1147 
-1153 TVYSSYPIKQG
+1153 
-1164 VFVSPSKMEAE
+1164 
-1175 SYSSNGKVYSKEVNI
+1175 
-1190 NDVAWIDPTQGQ
+1190 
-1202 YAKIYNI
+1202 
-1209 PTKYSIG
+1209 TKYSIPTNKNNT
-1216 EQQIKGLDYA
+1216 Q
-1226 IDHLN
+1226 
-1231 RSIELDNEIAKDKKE
+1231 ELDNNSFSFDDKGRKLAKPQQE
-1246 ELNEKIKR
+1246 
-1254 WYDRELEFYKE
+1254 YF
-1265 AVNDGDIPEENLK
+1265 K
-1278 DFLEHFE
+1278 DSKARDE
-1285 NGNNIPY
+1285 NGNLKVLYHGTPNDFTKFSYNKLGTNGTLLGKGFYLTDDINVAKGYASKGEKGKVMELYVDIKKPLKWGEKSISKQQY
-1292 YEVESWQQLDNDGV
+1292 KSFVESINEITNGTLFADYSGEYTEKGSTQYNSTLNDILMDYEYG
-1306 EPFEGFDALVKEI
+1306 GDDIDLVSGILNTTGISWNKGY
-1319 EELEQS
+1319 
-1325 KDDNSNQNKILS
+1325 KIL
-1337 ALNETIDYLSKYFP
+1337 
-1351 KDKIEVDHS
+1351 KDTTGYDGIIVTTDVYDSGEGNVYIPFQSSQIKNVDNTNPTS
-1360 TQSNSVYVKVRGN
+1360 N
-1373 EDTYTLRISDH
+1373 EDIRY
-1384 HTPHYS
+1384 
-1390 YQGQWHDINN
+1390 
-1400 TWEHRIV
+1400 
-1407 DDYDKKASQPLK
+1407 
-1419 DDLKE
+1419 
-1424 FLDIIKEEEGGLL
+1424 
-1437 QFSQNNKEWNEYL
+1437 SQNTKEWNEYL

-1501 LQEKDNWLKKLATIK
+1501 LQEKDNWLRKLATIK

-1590 YHKHNIDRMSLTNRF
+1590 YHKHNIDRMSQTNRF

-1775 PAKLTIFE
+1775 PATLTIFE

-2093 AQAINN
+2093 TQAINN

-2175 KLIAPI
+2175 KIIAPI

-2194 NVSELY
+2194 NVSKLY
-2200 ELSESY
+2200 ELSENY

-2246 DLKDSEKFNKAR
+2246 NLKDSEKFNKAR

-2318 YDKFLN
+2318 YDKF
-2324 YDNEI
+2324 
-2329 KKIKENSTN
+2329 KSTN
-2338 KKVAIINYVNSL
+2338 KKNKKSKQNTRNKKASSRNDGNSL
-2350 ELSIPQKAMLIKMN
+2350 ELSIPQKAILIKMN

>member
-56 NTIQQEQRKLGIKS
+56 NTMQQEQRKLGIKS

-156 INQYLAGLESA
+156 INQFLAGLEGA

-175 EKGNLIKLPSKNQL
+175 EKGNLIKLPSRSQL

-457 EQLTELQNGLTVL
+457 EQLIELQNGLTVL

-673 PNADNYVE
+673 SNADNYVE

-752 KPSLFKKILNN
+752 KPSLFKKILTN
-763 IRELAKKIKGLGA
+763 IRELAKRIKGLGA

-886 KTYKLG
+886 KTYKLE

-1101 PANDDYHTW
+1101 PVNDDYHTW

-1123 INDSDYIDYDNYDP
+1123 INDSDYIDYDNYNP

-1202 YAKIYNI
+1202 YAKVYNI
-1209 PTKYSIG
+1209 LPTKYS
-1216 EQQIKGLDYA
+1216 
-1226 IDHLN
+1226 
-1231 RSIELDNEIAKDKKE
+1231 
-1246 ELNEKIKR
+1246 
-1254 WYDRELEFYKE
+1254 
-1265 AVNDGDIPEENLK
+1265 
-1278 DFLEHFE
+1278 
-1285 NGNNIPY
+1285 
-1292 YEVESWQQLDNDGV
+1292 
-1306 EPFEGFDALVKEI
+1306 
-1319 EELEQS
+1319 
-1325 KDDNSNQNKILS
+1325 QN
-1337 ALNETIDYLSKYFP
+1337 T
-1351 KDKIEVDHS
+1351 
-1360 TQSNSVYVKVRGN
+1360 
-1373 EDTYTLRISDH
+1373 
-1384 HTPHYS
+1384 
-1390 YQGQWHDINN
+1390 
-1400 TWEHRIV
+1400 
-1407 DDYDKKASQPLK
+1407 
-1419 DDLKE
+1419 
-1424 FLDIIKEEEGGLL
+1424 
-1437 QFSQNNKEWNEYL
+1437 KEWNEYL

-1487 TEELAQILKERPIT
+1487 TEELAQILKEKPNTIE
-1501 LQEKDNWLKKLATIK
+1501 EKDNWLRKLATIK

-1775 PAKLTIFE
+1775 PATLTIFE

-2093 AQAINN
+2093 TQAINN

-2175 KLIAPI
+2175 KIIAPI

-2194 NVSELY
+2194 NVSKLY
-2200 ELSESY
+2200 ELSENY

-2246 DLKDSEKFNKAR
+2246 NLKDSEKFNKAR

>member
-15 SEEYYNVLSK
+15 SEEYYNALSK

-56 NTIQQEQRKLGIKS
+56 NTMQQEQRKLGIKS

-156 INQYLAGLESA
+156 INQFLAGLEGA
-167 TSVGDYKD
+167 TSIGDYKD
-175 EKGNLIKLPSKNQL
+175 ENGNLIKLPSRSQL

-230 EAATYA
+230 EAVTYA

-388 KLKANENSLAE
+388 ELKANENSLAE

-413 STRVEEANK
+413 STRVEEENK
-422 EKNVNISN
+422 EKNVNISD

-786 KTMWEEAYYVNE
+786 KVMWEDAYYSNK
-798 SNLGETKYSTIG
+798 SNLKDKMYSIQQDSKGNKYVEVDTNQDIFEGKSISEQV
-810 LKGAKNLRKNNNTR
+810 KIAKQYILDNFRKNGIDINN
-824 EYKNLFLRQK
+824 E
-834 QAEDI
+834 
-839 HSNSTDTLDNTNIRS
+839 NI
-854 KRETGWYKT
+854 
-863 KYGDWGTLISDKEA
+863 
-877 KLIKTLEPN
+877 
-886 KTYKLG
+886 
-892 EILKHDLLYQ
+892 
-902 AYPMLRKLKV
+902 KV
-912 KTADLSSSGAHSSI
+912 TSKTANEYTHPKNQLPTTTKSS
-926 KWLPANNIT
+926 
-935 NEIFL
+935 
-940 NNNDISKKDFK
+940 
-951 NTLLHEINHF
+951 
-961 IEHKEKYNKM
+961 KM
-971 SRGTNTK
+971 KAST
-978 IETKDNYFNNL
+978 
-989 GEIISNETKIN
+989 
-1000 SNLTQNELN
+1000 
-1009 DIILPEQAKSKPE
+1009 
-1022 YKNIKEKLIKS
+1022 
-1033 NQKDTK
+1033 
-1039 TSAGVINAL
+1039 
-1048 QNLEIPI
+1048 
-1055 QNEIKNNKV
+1055 
-1064 ADKKHNKYSRVNE
+1064 
-1077 DLGELDNSS
+1077 ELDNLLLISNYKYS
-1086 FSFKQKQLDIIKNNN
+1086 KPDDGRHQFAKDGWDYYETTFKVGDNLFNGLVNIAKSENK
-1101 PANDDYHTW
+1101 
-1110 IRNVEDIKTLEET
+1110 KTLYDIT
-1123 INDSDYIDYDNYDP
+1123 NIKRIDQNR
-1137 DLSRQDIENA
+1137 STSANA
-1147 IDSGKI
+1147 FTTSL
-1153 TVYSSYPIKQG
+1153 
-1164 VFVSPSKMEAE
+1164 
-1175 SYSSNGKVYSKEVNI
+1175 VNSVV
-1190 NDVAWIDPTQGQ
+1190 N
-1202 YAKIYNI
+1202 NI
-1209 PTKYSIG
+1209 PQSNSNVNSDTSSTTKYSIPINKNNT
-1216 EQQIKGLDYA
+1216 QIKGLDYA

-1254 WYDRELEFYKE
+1254 WYDRELESYKE

-1292 YEVESWQQLDNDGV
+1292 YEVESWQQLYNDGV

-1351 KDKIEVDHS
+1351 KDKIEVDYS

-1407 DDYDKKASQPLK
+1407 DDYDKKASQSLK

-1437 QFSQNNKEWNEYL
+1437 QFSQNTKEWNEYL

-1476 NEINKETSIKN
+1476 NEIKKETSIKN

-1501 LQEKDNWLKKLATIK
+1501 LQEKDNWLRKLATIK

-1775 PAKLTIFE
+1775 PATLTIFE

-2093 AQAINN
+2093 TQAINN

-2175 KLIAPI
+2175 KIIAPI

-2318 YDKFLN
+2318 YDKFLD

-2338 KKVAIINYVNSL
+2338 KKTAIINYVNSL

>member
-15 SEEYYNVLSK
+15 SEEYYNTLSK

-56 NTIQQEQRKLGIKS
+56 NTMQQEQRKLGIKS

-156 INQYLAGLESA
+156 INQFLAGLEGA
-167 TSVGDYKD
+167 TSIGDYKD
-175 EKGNLIKLPSKNQL
+175 ENGNLIKLPSRSQL

-230 EAATYA
+230 EAVTYA

-319 NLQTILDP
+319 SLQTILDP

-388 KLKANENSLAE
+388 ELKANENSLAE

-457 EQLTELQNGLTVL
+457 EQLIELQNGLTVL

-479 ALTTEALDR
+479 ALTTETLDR

-523 FSMPINKIEKGN
+523 FSMSINKIEKGN

-629 KLLQKIIVN
+629 KLLQKIIVD

-707 DPNFNNAL
+707 DPNFNKAL
-715 ESLKEKY
+715 ESLKERY

-731 VADVCAE
+731 VADVCTE

-763 IRELAKKIKGLGA
+763 IRKLAEKIKGTGA

-786 KTMWEEAYYVNE
+786 KTMWEDAYY
-798 SNLGETKYSTIG
+798 SNRSNIKKTEYNLMREKVDINAKIEYNKISQEIFPYVVADERKNKFTKYSNAESFFELEYERMNKAIAVGSKYALKAQQQG
-810 LKGAKNLRKNNNTR
+810 LDSYSFNDEKYVYYFDIINKNNNAFR
-824 EYKNLFLRQK
+824 
-834 QAEDI
+834 I
-839 HSNSTDTLDNTNIRS
+839 TN
-854 KRETGWYKT
+854 
-863 KYGDWGTLISDKEA
+863 A
-877 KLIKTLEPN
+877 KLIK
-886 KTYKLG
+886 
-892 EILKHDLLYQ
+892 
-902 AYPMLRKLKV
+902 
-912 KTADLSSSGAHSSI
+912 
-926 KWLPANNIT
+926 NIS
-935 NEIFL
+935 E
-940 NNNDISKKDFK
+940 
-951 NTLLHEINHF
+951 EVA
-961 IEHKEKYNKM
+961 
-971 SRGTNTK
+971 
-978 IETKDNYFNNL
+978 
-989 GEIISNETKIN
+989 NETNLN
-1000 SNLTQNELN
+1000 SNSKYSLDTSKY
-1009 DIILPEQAKSKPE
+1009 EQRLG
-1022 YKNIKEKLIKS
+1022 NR
-1033 NQKDTK
+1033 
-1039 TSAGVINAL
+1039 
-1048 QNLEIPI
+1048 
-1055 QNEIKNNKV
+1055 NNKSIRNRNSS
-1064 ADKKHNKYSRVNE
+1064 NKDVRIPTRKQEQHGINE
-1077 DLGELDNSS
+1077 NRQIVENKFENIRELDNSS

-1101 PANDDYHTW
+1101 PVNDDYHTW

-1123 INDSDYIDYDNYDP
+1123 INDSDYIDYDNYNP

-1202 YAKIYNI
+1202 YAKVYNI
-1209 PTKYSIG
+1209 LPTKYS
-1216 EQQIKGLDYA
+1216 
-1226 IDHLN
+1226 
-1231 RSIELDNEIAKDKKE
+1231 
-1246 ELNEKIKR
+1246 
-1254 WYDRELEFYKE
+1254 
-1265 AVNDGDIPEENLK
+1265 
-1278 DFLEHFE
+1278 
-1285 NGNNIPY
+1285 
-1292 YEVESWQQLDNDGV
+1292 
-1306 EPFEGFDALVKEI
+1306 
-1319 EELEQS
+1319 
-1325 KDDNSNQNKILS
+1325 QN
-1337 ALNETIDYLSKYFP
+1337 T
-1351 KDKIEVDHS
+1351 
-1360 TQSNSVYVKVRGN
+1360 
-1373 EDTYTLRISDH
+1373 
-1384 HTPHYS
+1384 
-1390 YQGQWHDINN
+1390 
-1400 TWEHRIV
+1400 
-1407 DDYDKKASQPLK
+1407 
-1419 DDLKE
+1419 
-1424 FLDIIKEEEGGLL
+1424 
-1437 QFSQNNKEWNEYL
+1437 KEWNEYL

-1467 APIREDIKK
+1467 APIRDDIEVYSKK
-1476 NEINKETSIKN
+1476 NKTLNPNEISKLTPEDANTTPLIPIRKTYNKISDGDSHFVKNINEKTDMLTEEQKDILVLERDINSYDKVTNKESLEKAYNKLQKN
-1487 TEELAQILKERPIT
+1487 GQNEVMRWLNQESETFDAIDVAEGWILLK
-1501 LQEKDNWLKKLATIK
+1501 QYADNNNVDCMVEVAKKLRNLGTKAGQAVQAFNIMERMTPEGMVK
-1516 FIDKGYYVDKLARQT
+1516 YAQSELMTAYDKMVKNKTKDWIDKYKDDFDLKPNEVQFILDTMKEIDKTTDGYERRVKLAEIQKIMTDKLPPERGAGIKAWMRISMLFNPKTQGRNILGNAVIAPTNAFSDLFASGVDKLISKKTGVRTVGTTDFKSYGKGFKTGLYQSYNDFKKGINTRNIEGNRFEISQGKSFNNKTSLGKALNKVDSLLSFMLDAGDRGFYEASFTNSINNQLVLNNTDIVTQEMIDIATQEALSRTWQDNNNYTKFVLQT
-1531 KNKELSSKYDYSLL
+1531 RNLLNKINVKGYGLGDTLIPFAKTPANLTKAIVDYSPAGL
-1545 ANGIANQIIGN
+1545 IG
-1556 GRYDENGK
+1556 
-1564 KIGKG
+1564 
-1569 LFEIFEPI
+1569 
-1577 ENSGLLDKFSEYI
+1577 
-1590 YHKHNIDRMSLTNRF
+1590 
-1605 SEENKAI
+1605 
-1612 FGNSVTEDISKEKV
+1612 
-1626 KELELQYPEFET
+1626 
-1638 WAEDIYSY
+1638 
-1646 NKANLEYLEKY
+1646 
-1657 GVLSKESVDYYNKKY
+1657 
-1672 PHYVPTIRDTT
+1672 
-1683 KTKTQI
+1683 
-1689 DMLVGKKARIN
+1689 
-1700 TPIKKAK
+1700 
-1707 GGNQDIIPLKEA
+1707 
-1719 MALRTMQTINS
+1719 TINS
-1730 ALKNNF
+1730 GINLKRAL
-1736 GLELMNTI
+1736 
-1744 ETEVIKTKQDIES
+1744 
-1757 VVEEVG
+1757 
-1763 FEDLLSE
+1763 
-1770 KSKDN
+1770 
-1775 PAKLTIFE
+1775 
-1783 NGEKVTFAIP
+1783 
-1793 DEIYEAL
+1793 
-1800 KPSNIH
+1800 
-1806 TFKSLNKLN
+1806 
-1815 NIRRGLLTEYNPTFM
+1815 
-1830 ITNPLKDIQDGS
+1830 
-1842 INSKH
+1842 
-1847 PKQFAK
+1847 
-1853 NLIEAVKQ
+1853 
-1861 IKNNGQYKKLYIAN
+1861 NNGQYTSSMQHEFVQNLGKATAGTILYILGIALAKAGITSGESDDDKDTAN
-1875 GGAYETYFNYN
+1875 FLKNTLGVSSYSIKIGNKSFTYDWAQPIAAPLSITANLVQKEKQNASLYENILGSLDTAGNILLEQSFLESLNTVFNN
-1886 TGTNIA
+1886 SDGVATGIQKAILDLPARAIPTFSKQIA
-1892 PSKLDKIIP
+1892 DLIDGTQRTSFEYDKP
-1901 LKKISEANEIIEMTP
+1901 LK
-1916 RLAEF
+1916 
-1921 ISSIEAGESIE
+1921 SSINSV
-1932 TAMYNAAEITT
+1932 AAKIPILS
-1943 NFKRGGDFVKTLD
+1943 KTLNPSVD
-1956 RNGVTFLNAG
+1956 TLGREIQKYGGKNNLFNVFLNPAN
-1966 VQGMVKQVRNIQEA
+1966 VNTENISKSAEEIYRLY
-1980 KVQGIRGVAK
+1980 KETGDKNIMPRVA
-1990 LIVRSAVV
+1990 
-1998 GLVPTLIM
+1998 P
-2006 GMIWDDD
+2006 
-2013 DDYNELSDY
+2013 
-2022 IKNNYYIIGK
+2022 YYI
-2032 YDNGKFIK
+2032 N
-2040 IPKGRI
+2040 
-2046 LSILQS
+2046 Q
-2052 LFQNMINGIKG
+2052 KG
-2063 EKLDI
+2063 EKIVLSSKERTEYQKVSGQII
-2068 EGLASLIENQL
+2068 ETCV
-2079 LPSDPTESNLLSPI
+2079 DKLLSNKNYVNLNDTEK
-2093 AQAINN
+2093 ADVINN
-2099 KTWYGG
+2099 IVNYSY
-2105 ELVPKRLQN
+2105 N
-2114 LPDGEQYD
+2114 MA
-2122 ETTDSIS
+2122 
-2129 IWLGKKLNLS
+2129 KKEVLN
-2139 PYKINYVLDQYSGA
+2139 
-2153 LGDYILPY
+2153 
-2161 LTQEAESGSDSISG
+2161 
-2175 KLIAPI
+2175 
-2181 KDKFTTDSVLKNK
+2181 F
-2194 NVSELY
+2194 
-2200 ELSESY
+2200 ELSNEY
-2206 TKKANSS
+2206 KKANLYS
-2213 KSTDE
+2213 KV
-2218 DIIINKYIN
+2218 INIGDYYVIKTQSFTSDKN
-2227 SVKSEIS
+2227 SKGETIRNS
-2234 KLYAEKRKIQSS
+2234 KK
-2246 DLKDSEKFNKAR
+2246 NK
-2258 DIQNQIN
+2258 
-2265 EKAKDVLSNYNE
+2265 
-2277 VQIKNNYASVGNRQ
+2277 
-2291 YYKNNKNEWQKVD
+2291 
-2304 NTTSKYKIATQITS
+2304 
-2318 YDKFLN
+2318 
-2324 YDNEI
+2324 EI
-2329 KKIKENSTN
+2329 K
-2338 KKVAIINYVNSL
+2338 YVNSL
-2350 ELSIPQKAMLIKMN
+2350 KLSIPQKAILIKMN

>member
-15 SEEYYNVLSK
+15 SEEYYNALSK

-56 NTIQQEQRKLGIKS
+56 NTMQQEQRKLGIKS

-91 EIVNIPTKND
+91 EIVNIPTKNG

-156 INQYLAGLESA
+156 INQFLAGLEGA
-167 TSVGDYKD
+167 TSIGDYKD
-175 EKGNLIKLPSKNQL
+175 ENGNLIKLPSRSQL

-230 EAATYA
+230 EAVTYA

-375 RIDKINKQYNTDI
+375 RIDKINNQYNTDI

-457 EQLTELQNGLTVL
+457 EQLIELQNGLTVL

-479 ALTTEALDR
+479 ALTTETLDR

-566 LPTQQVGSKVTT
+566 LPTQQVGSKVTA

-583 LIQNV
+583 LIKNV

-629 KLLQKIIVN
+629 KLLQKIIVD
-638 KGYSIRFNPN
+638 KGYSVRFNPN

-715 ESLKEKY
+715 ESLKERY
-722 NTDDVTDEV
+722 NTEDVTDEV

-747 SVAEK
+747 SIAEK
-752 KPSLFKKILNN
+752 KPSLFRKILNN
-763 IRELAKKIKGLGA
+763 IRELAKRIKGLSA

-786 KTMWEEAYYVNE
+786 KNIWEEAYY
-798 SNLGETKYSTIG
+798 SNRSNIKKTEYNLMREKVDINAKIEYNKISQEIFPYVVADERKNKFTKYSNAESFFELEYERMNKAIAVGSKYALKAQQQG
-810 LKGAKNLRKNNNTR
+810 LDSYSFNDEKYVYYFDIINKNNNAFR
-824 EYKNLFLRQK
+824 
-834 QAEDI
+834 I
-839 HSNSTDTLDNTNIRS
+839 TN
-854 KRETGWYKT
+854 
-863 KYGDWGTLISDKEA
+863 A
-877 KLIKTLEPN
+877 KLIK
-886 KTYKLG
+886 
-892 EILKHDLLYQ
+892 
-902 AYPMLRKLKV
+902 
-912 KTADLSSSGAHSSI
+912 
-926 KWLPANNIT
+926 NIS
-935 NEIFL
+935 E
-940 NNNDISKKDFK
+940 
-951 NTLLHEINHF
+951 EVA
-961 IEHKEKYNKM
+961 
-971 SRGTNTK
+971 
-978 IETKDNYFNNL
+978 
-989 GEIISNETKIN
+989 NETNLN
-1000 SNLTQNELN
+1000 SNSKYSLDTSKY
-1009 DIILPEQAKSKPE
+1009 EQRLG
-1022 YKNIKEKLIKS
+1022 NR
-1033 NQKDTK
+1033 
-1039 TSAGVINAL
+1039 
-1048 QNLEIPI
+1048 
-1055 QNEIKNNKV
+1055 NNKSIRNRNSS
-1064 ADKKHNKYSRVNE
+1064 NKDVRILTRKQEQHGINE
-1077 DLGELDNSS
+1077 NRQIVENKFENIRELDNSS
-1086 FSFKQKQLDIIKNNN
+1086 FSFKQKQLNIIKENN
-1101 PANDDYHTW
+1101 PVNDDYHTW

-1123 INDSDYIDYDNYDP
+1123 INDSDYIGYDNYNP

-1202 YAKIYNI
+1202 YAKVYNI
-1209 PTKYSIG
+1209 LPTKYS
-1216 EQQIKGLDYA
+1216 
-1226 IDHLN
+1226 
-1231 RSIELDNEIAKDKKE
+1231 
-1246 ELNEKIKR
+1246 
-1254 WYDRELEFYKE
+1254 
-1265 AVNDGDIPEENLK
+1265 
-1278 DFLEHFE
+1278 
-1285 NGNNIPY
+1285 
-1292 YEVESWQQLDNDGV
+1292 
-1306 EPFEGFDALVKEI
+1306 
-1319 EELEQS
+1319 
-1325 KDDNSNQNKILS
+1325 QN
-1337 ALNETIDYLSKYFP
+1337 T
-1351 KDKIEVDHS
+1351 
-1360 TQSNSVYVKVRGN
+1360 
-1373 EDTYTLRISDH
+1373 
-1384 HTPHYS
+1384 
-1390 YQGQWHDINN
+1390 
-1400 TWEHRIV
+1400 
-1407 DDYDKKASQPLK
+1407 
-1419 DDLKE
+1419 
-1424 FLDIIKEEEGGLL
+1424 
-1437 QFSQNNKEWNEYL
+1437 KEWNEYL

-1487 TEELAQILKERPIT
+1487 TEELAQILKEKPNTIE
-1501 LQEKDNWLKKLATIK
+1501 EKDNWLRKLATIK

-1775 PAKLTIFE
+1775 PATLTIFE

-1966 VQGMVKQVRNIQEA
+1966 VQGMLKQVRNIQEA

-2093 AQAINN
+2093 TQAITN

-2175 KLIAPI
+2175 KIIAPI

-2258 DIQNQIN
+2258 DIQNHIN

>member
-15 SEEYYNVLSK
+15 SEEYYNALSK

-56 NTIQQEQRKLGIKS
+56 NTMQQEQRKLGIKS

-399 VVLNNKKEEKNTNE
+399 VVLNNKKEEKSTNE

-457 EQLTELQNGLTVL
+457 EQLIELQNGLTVL

-479 ALTTEALDR
+479 ALTTETLDR

-566 LPTQQVGSKVTT
+566 LPTQQIGSKLTT

-588 VQPIDYINNVKYTPE
+588 IQPIDYINNVKYTPE
-603 IQKNINEL
+603 VQKNISEL
-611 VSTANTY
+611 ISTANTY
-618 LNKTQKANDIV
+618 LNKTPKANDIV
-629 KLLQKIIVN
+629 NLLQKIIVD

-694 EEMKELILDYAKQ
+694 EEMKELILNYAKQ
-707 DPNFNNAL
+707 DPKFNKAL
-715 ESLKEKY
+715 ENLKERY
-722 NTDDVTDEV
+722 NTEDVTDEV

-763 IRELAKKIKGLGA
+763 IRELAKKLKGTGA

-786 KTMWEEAYYVNE
+786 KVMWEDAYYSNI
-798 SNLGETKYSTIG
+798 SNLKDKMYSIQQDSKGNKYVEVDTNQDIFEGKSISEQV
-810 LKGAKNLRKNNNTR
+810 KIAKQYILDNFRKNGIDINN
-824 EYKNLFLRQK
+824 E
-834 QAEDI
+834 
-839 HSNSTDTLDNTNIRS
+839 NI
-854 KRETGWYKT
+854 
-863 KYGDWGTLISDKEA
+863 
-877 KLIKTLEPN
+877 
-886 KTYKLG
+886 
-892 EILKHDLLYQ
+892 
-902 AYPMLRKLKV
+902 KV
-912 KTADLSSSGAHSSI
+912 TSKTANEYTHPKNQLPTTTKSS
-926 KWLPANNIT
+926 
-935 NEIFL
+935 
-940 NNNDISKKDFK
+940 
-951 NTLLHEINHF
+951 
-961 IEHKEKYNKM
+961 KM
-971 SRGTNTK
+971 KAST
-978 IETKDNYFNNL
+978 
-989 GEIISNETKIN
+989 
-1000 SNLTQNELN
+1000 
-1009 DIILPEQAKSKPE
+1009 
-1022 YKNIKEKLIKS
+1022 
-1033 NQKDTK
+1033 
-1039 TSAGVINAL
+1039 
-1048 QNLEIPI
+1048 
-1055 QNEIKNNKV
+1055 
-1064 ADKKHNKYSRVNE
+1064 
-1077 DLGELDNSS
+1077 ELDNLLLISNYKYS
-1086 FSFKQKQLDIIKNNN
+1086 KPDDGRHPFAKDGWDYYETTFKVGDNLFNGLVNIAKSENK
-1101 PANDDYHTW
+1101 
-1110 IRNVEDIKTLEET
+1110 KTLYDIT
-1123 INDSDYIDYDNYDP
+1123 NIKRIDQNR
-1137 DLSRQDIENA
+1137 STSANA
-1147 IDSGKI
+1147 FTTSL
-1153 TVYSSYPIKQG
+1153 
-1164 VFVSPSKMEAE
+1164 
-1175 SYSSNGKVYSKEVNI
+1175 VNSVV
-1190 NDVAWIDPTQGQ
+1190 N
-1202 YAKIYNI
+1202 NI
-1209 PTKYSIG
+1209 PQSDNNVNSNTSSTTKYSIPTNKNNT
-1216 EQQIKGLDYA
+1216 QIKGLDYA

-1265 AVNDGDIPEENLK
+1265 AVNDGDIPEKNLK

-1360 TQSNSVYVKVRGN
+1360 TQSNSVYVTVRGN

-1407 DDYDKKASQPLK
+1407 DDYDKKASQSLK

-1437 QFSQNNKEWNEYL
+1437 QFSQNTKEWNEYL

-1476 NEINKETSIKN
+1476 NEIKKETSIKN

-1501 LQEKDNWLKKLATIK
+1501 LQEKDNWLRKLATIK

-1775 PAKLTIFE
+1775 PATLTIFE

-2093 AQAINN
+2093 TQAINN

-2175 KLIAPI
+2175 KIIAPI

-2194 NVSELY
+2194 NVSKLY
-2200 ELSESY
+2200 ELSENY

-2246 DLKDSEKFNKAR
+2246 NLKDSEKFNKAR

>member
-15 SEEYYNVLSK
+15 SEEYYNALSK

-56 NTIQQEQRKLGIKS
+56 NTMQQEQRKLGIKS

-167 TSVGDYKD
+167 TSVGGYKD

-236 TTLNSAYN
+236 TTLNSSYN

-786 KTMWEEAYYVNE
+786 KTMWEDAYYSNI
-798 SNLGETKYSTIG
+798 SNLKQTKYAQRN
-810 LKGAKNLRKNNNTR
+810 LKDGTTYI
-824 EYKNLFLRQK
+824 ETEKNLFTNEDGTPMSQREIYNSLIGKKITFNDGITATIINRLPSKDMYNELFKRYPNYKNIKNIKSVNNNINENIVELLENSNNISPNEPDYMNRHQK
-834 QAEDI
+834 QGI
-839 HSNSTDTLDNTNIRS
+839 STFDTRKISLYDGKNAYDLDFSIAKLNDGNYVAYAKRNLTLNKELLNKIKKEMPRS
-854 KRETGWYKT
+854 KSSLT
-863 KYGDWGTLISDKEA
+863 S
-877 KLIKTLEPN
+877 
-886 KTYKLG
+886 
-892 EILKHDLLYQ
+892 
-902 AYPMLRKLKV
+902 
-912 KTADLSSSGAHSSI
+912 LSYV
-926 KWLPANNIT
+926 NNISQS
-935 NEIFL
+935 N
-940 NNNDISKKDFK
+940 NNVNNDIS
-951 NTLLHEINHF
+951 
-961 IEHKEKYNKM
+961 
-971 SRGTNTK
+971 S
-978 IETKDNYFNNL
+978 
-989 GEIISNETKIN
+989 
-1000 SNLTQNELN
+1000 
-1009 DIILPEQAKSKPE
+1009 
-1022 YKNIKEKLIKS
+1022 
-1033 NQKDTK
+1033 
-1039 TSAGVINAL
+1039 
-1048 QNLEIPI
+1048 
-1055 QNEIKNNKV
+1055 
-1064 ADKKHNKYSRVNE
+1064 
-1077 DLGELDNSS
+1077 
-1086 FSFKQKQLDIIKNNN
+1086 
-1101 PANDDYHTW
+1101 
-1110 IRNVEDIKTLEET
+1110 
-1123 INDSDYIDYDNYDP
+1123 
-1137 DLSRQDIENA
+1137 
-1147 IDSGKI
+1147 
-1153 TVYSSYPIKQG
+1153 
-1164 VFVSPSKMEAE
+1164 
-1175 SYSSNGKVYSKEVNI
+1175 
-1190 NDVAWIDPTQGQ
+1190 
-1202 YAKIYNI
+1202 
-1209 PTKYSIG
+1209 TKYSIPTNKNNT
-1216 EQQIKGLDYA
+1216 Q
-1226 IDHLN
+1226 
-1231 RSIELDNEIAKDKKE
+1231 ELDNNSFSFDDKGRKLAKPQQE
-1246 ELNEKIKR
+1246 
-1254 WYDRELEFYKE
+1254 YF
-1265 AVNDGDIPEENLK
+1265 K
-1278 DFLEHFE
+1278 DSKARDE
-1285 NGNNIPY
+1285 NGNLKVLYHGTPNDFTKFSYNKLGTNGTLLGKGFYLTDDINVAKGYASKGEKGKVMELYVDIKKPLKWGEKSISKQQY
-1292 YEVESWQQLDNDGV
+1292 KSFVESINEITNGTLFADYSGEYTEKGSTQYNSTLNDILMDYEYG
-1306 EPFEGFDALVKEI
+1306 GDDIDLVSGILNTTGISWNKGY
-1319 EELEQS
+1319 
-1325 KDDNSNQNKILS
+1325 KIL
-1337 ALNETIDYLSKYFP
+1337 
-1351 KDKIEVDHS
+1351 KDTTGYDGIIVTTDVYDSGEGNVYIPFQSSQIKNVDNTNPTS
-1360 TQSNSVYVKVRGN
+1360 N
-1373 EDTYTLRISDH
+1373 EDIRY
-1384 HTPHYS
+1384 
-1390 YQGQWHDINN
+1390 
-1400 TWEHRIV
+1400 
-1407 DDYDKKASQPLK
+1407 
-1419 DDLKE
+1419 
-1424 FLDIIKEEEGGLL
+1424 
-1437 QFSQNNKEWNEYL
+1437 SQNTKEWNEYL

-1501 LQEKDNWLKKLATIK
+1501 LQEKDNWLRKLATIK

-1590 YHKHNIDRMSLTNRF
+1590 YHKHNIDRMSQTNRF

-1775 PAKLTIFE
+1775 PATLTIFE

-2093 AQAINN
+2093 TQAINN

-2175 KLIAPI
+2175 KIIAPI

-2194 NVSELY
+2194 NVSKLY
-2200 ELSESY
+2200 ELSENY

-2246 DLKDSEKFNKAR
+2246 NLKDSEKFNKAR

-2338 KKVAIINYVNSL
+2338 KKAAIINYVNSL
-2350 ELSIPQKAMLIKMN
+2350 ELSIPQKAILIKMN

>member
-15 SEEYYNVLSK
+15 SEEYYNALSK

-56 NTIQQEQRKLGIKS
+56 NTMQQEQRKLGIKS

-156 INQYLAGLESA
+156 INQFLAGLEGA
-167 TSVGDYKD
+167 TSIGDYKD
-175 EKGNLIKLPSKNQL
+175 ENGNLIKLPSRSQL

-230 EAATYA
+230 EAVTYA

-457 EQLTELQNGLTVL
+457 EQLIELQNGLTVL

-479 ALTTEALDR
+479 ALTTETLDR

-763 IRELAKKIKGLGA
+763 IRELAKRIKGLSA

-786 KTMWEEAYYVNE
+786 KVMWEDAYYSNI
-798 SNLGETKYSTIG
+798 SNLKDKMYSIQQDSKGNKYVEVDTNQDIFEGKSISEQV
-810 LKGAKNLRKNNNTR
+810 KIAKQYILDNFRKNGIDINN
-824 EYKNLFLRQK
+824 E
-834 QAEDI
+834 
-839 HSNSTDTLDNTNIRS
+839 NI
-854 KRETGWYKT
+854 
-863 KYGDWGTLISDKEA
+863 
-877 KLIKTLEPN
+877 
-886 KTYKLG
+886 
-892 EILKHDLLYQ
+892 
-902 AYPMLRKLKV
+902 KV
-912 KTADLSSSGAHSSI
+912 TSKTANEYTHPKNQLPTTTKSS
-926 KWLPANNIT
+926 
-935 NEIFL
+935 
-940 NNNDISKKDFK
+940 
-951 NTLLHEINHF
+951 
-961 IEHKEKYNKM
+961 KM
-971 SRGTNTK
+971 KAST
-978 IETKDNYFNNL
+978 
-989 GEIISNETKIN
+989 
-1000 SNLTQNELN
+1000 
-1009 DIILPEQAKSKPE
+1009 
-1022 YKNIKEKLIKS
+1022 
-1033 NQKDTK
+1033 
-1039 TSAGVINAL
+1039 
-1048 QNLEIPI
+1048 
-1055 QNEIKNNKV
+1055 
-1064 ADKKHNKYSRVNE
+1064 
-1077 DLGELDNSS
+1077 ELDNLLLISNYKYS
-1086 FSFKQKQLDIIKNNN
+1086 KPDDGRHPFAKDGWDYYETTFKVGDNLFNGLVNIAKSENK
-1101 PANDDYHTW
+1101 
-1110 IRNVEDIKTLEET
+1110 KTLYDIT
-1123 INDSDYIDYDNYDP
+1123 NIKRIDQNR
-1137 DLSRQDIENA
+1137 STSANA
-1147 IDSGKI
+1147 FTTSL
-1153 TVYSSYPIKQG
+1153 
-1164 VFVSPSKMEAE
+1164 
-1175 SYSSNGKVYSKEVNI
+1175 VNSVV
-1190 NDVAWIDPTQGQ
+1190 N
-1202 YAKIYNI
+1202 NI
-1209 PTKYSIG
+1209 PQSNSNVNSDTSSTTKYSIPINKNNT
-1216 EQQIKGLDYA
+1216 QIKGLDYA

-1292 YEVESWQQLDNDGV
+1292 YEVESWQQLYNDGV

-1407 DDYDKKASQPLK
+1407 DDYDKKASQSLK

-1437 QFSQNNKEWNEYL
+1437 QFSQNTKEWNEYL

-1476 NEINKETSIKN
+1476 NEIKKETSIKN

-1501 LQEKDNWLKKLATIK
+1501 LQEKDNWLRKLATIK

-1775 PAKLTIFE
+1775 PATLTIFE

-1966 VQGMVKQVRNIQEA
+1966 VQGMLKQVRNIQEA

-2006 GMIWDDD
+2006 GMIWDD

-2093 AQAINN
+2093 TQAITN

-2175 KLIAPI
+2175 KIIAPI

-2318 YDKFLN
+2318 YDKFLD

-2338 KKVAIINYVNSL
+2338 KKTAIINYVNSL

>member
-15 SEEYYNVLSK
+15 SEEYYNALSK

-56 NTIQQEQRKLGIKS
+56 NTMQQEQRKLGIKS

-116 NSNTKKEYDE
+116 NSNTKKEYNE

-786 KTMWEEAYYVNE
+786 KTMWEDAYYSNI
-798 SNLGETKYSTIG
+798 SNLKQTKYAQRN
-810 LKGAKNLRKNNNTR
+810 LKDGTTYI
-824 EYKNLFLRQK
+824 ETEKNLFTNEDGTPMSQREIYNSLIGKKITFNDGITATIINRLPSKDMYNELFKRYPNYKNIKNIKSVNNNINENIVELLENSNNISPNEPDYMNRHQK
-834 QAEDI
+834 QGI
-839 HSNSTDTLDNTNIRS
+839 STFDTRKISLYDGKNAYDLDFSIAKLNDGNYVAYAKRNLTLNKELLNKIKKEMPRS
-854 KRETGWYKT
+854 KSSLT
-863 KYGDWGTLISDKEA
+863 S
-877 KLIKTLEPN
+877 
-886 KTYKLG
+886 
-892 EILKHDLLYQ
+892 
-902 AYPMLRKLKV
+902 
-912 KTADLSSSGAHSSI
+912 LSYV
-926 KWLPANNIT
+926 NNISQS
-935 NEIFL
+935 N
-940 NNNDISKKDFK
+940 NNVNNDIS
-951 NTLLHEINHF
+951 
-961 IEHKEKYNKM
+961 
-971 SRGTNTK
+971 S
-978 IETKDNYFNNL
+978 
-989 GEIISNETKIN
+989 
-1000 SNLTQNELN
+1000 
-1009 DIILPEQAKSKPE
+1009 
-1022 YKNIKEKLIKS
+1022 
-1033 NQKDTK
+1033 
-1039 TSAGVINAL
+1039 
-1048 QNLEIPI
+1048 
-1055 QNEIKNNKV
+1055 
-1064 ADKKHNKYSRVNE
+1064 
-1077 DLGELDNSS
+1077 
-1086 FSFKQKQLDIIKNNN
+1086 
-1101 PANDDYHTW
+1101 
-1110 IRNVEDIKTLEET
+1110 
-1123 INDSDYIDYDNYDP
+1123 
-1137 DLSRQDIENA
+1137 
-1147 IDSGKI
+1147 
-1153 TVYSSYPIKQG
+1153 
-1164 VFVSPSKMEAE
+1164 
-1175 SYSSNGKVYSKEVNI
+1175 
-1190 NDVAWIDPTQGQ
+1190 
-1202 YAKIYNI
+1202 
-1209 PTKYSIG
+1209 TKYSIPTNKNNT
-1216 EQQIKGLDYA
+1216 Q
-1226 IDHLN
+1226 
-1231 RSIELDNEIAKDKKE
+1231 ELDNNSFSFDDKGRKLAKPQQE
-1246 ELNEKIKR
+1246 
-1254 WYDRELEFYKE
+1254 YF
-1265 AVNDGDIPEENLK
+1265 K
-1278 DFLEHFE
+1278 DSKARDE
-1285 NGNNIPY
+1285 NGNLKVLYHGTPNDFTKFSYNKLGTNGTLLGKGFYLTDDINVAKGYASKGEKGKVMELYVDIKKPLKWGEKSISKQQY
-1292 YEVESWQQLDNDGV
+1292 KSFVESINEITNGTLFADYSGEYTEKGSTQYNSTLNDILMDYEYG
-1306 EPFEGFDALVKEI
+1306 GDDIDLVSGILNTTGISWNKGY
-1319 EELEQS
+1319 
-1325 KDDNSNQNKILS
+1325 KIL
-1337 ALNETIDYLSKYFP
+1337 
-1351 KDKIEVDHS
+1351 KDTTGYDGIIVTTDVYDSGEGNVYIPFQSSQIKNVDNTNPTS
-1360 TQSNSVYVKVRGN
+1360 N
-1373 EDTYTLRISDH
+1373 EDIRY
-1384 HTPHYS
+1384 
-1390 YQGQWHDINN
+1390 
-1400 TWEHRIV
+1400 
-1407 DDYDKKASQPLK
+1407 
-1419 DDLKE
+1419 
-1424 FLDIIKEEEGGLL
+1424 
-1437 QFSQNNKEWNEYL
+1437 SQNTKEWNEYL

-1501 LQEKDNWLKKLATIK
+1501 LQEKDNWLRKLATIK

-1775 PAKLTIFE
+1775 PATLTIFE

-2093 AQAINN
+2093 TQAINN

-2175 KLIAPI
+2175 KIIAPI

>member
-15 SEEYYNVLSK
+15 SEEYYNALSK

-56 NTIQQEQRKLGIKS
+56 NTMQQEQRKLGIKS

-230 EAATYA
+230 EAVTYA

-295 TDKLFNNKGL
+295 TDKLFNDKGL

-319 NLQTILDP
+319 NLQTVLDP

-334 GKYDTIGE
+334 GKYGTIGE

-388 KLKANENSLAE
+388 ELKANENSLAE

-413 STRVEEANK
+413 STRVEEPNK
-422 EKNVNISN
+422 ENNVNISN

-457 EQLTELQNGLTVL
+457 EQLIELQNGLTVL

-479 ALTTEALDR
+479 TLTTETLDR

-566 LPTQQVGSKVTT
+566 LPTQQVGSKVTI

-618 LNKTQKANDIV
+618 LNKTPKANDIV
-629 KLLQKIIVN
+629 KLLQKIIVD
-638 KGYSIRFNPN
+638 KGYSVRFNPN
-648 ITNEQGVAVNG
+648 ITNEQGATVNG

-707 DPNFNNAL
+707 DPNFNKAL
-715 ESLKEKY
+715 ESLKERY

-747 SVAEK
+747 SVAEN

-786 KTMWEEAYYVNE
+786 KSMWEDAYYSNK
-798 SNLGETKYSTIG
+798 SNLKDKKFSIQQDSNGNKYVEVDTDQNIFDGIDEKDYNKIAKMYIKDYLMGKARLGNSDSVEINKKTSKKYTNPG
-810 LKGAKNLRKNNNTR
+810 KKQENFVEKMKLTPELKNVLEIATLRENSIAKKINSKFANWEYYDFEFKLDGKTFKGNINVGITDKGKYLYEINNVKKTSG
-824 EYKNLFLRQK
+824 
-834 QAEDI
+834 I
-839 HSNSTDTLDNTNIRS
+839 
-854 KRETGWYKT
+854 TGT
-863 KYGDWGTLISDKEA
+863 SLHRPTGFS
-877 KLIKTLEPN
+877 
-886 KTYKLG
+886 
-892 EILKHDLLYQ
+892 
-902 AYPMLRKLKV
+902 
-912 KTADLSSSGAHSSI
+912 
-926 KWLPANNIT
+926 ANNIP
-935 NEIFL
+935 
-940 NNNDISKKDFK
+940 
-951 NTLLHEINHF
+951 
-961 IEHKEKYNKM
+961 
-971 SRGTNTK
+971 
-978 IETKDNYFNNL
+978 
-989 GEIISNETKIN
+989 
-1000 SNLTQNELN
+1000 Q
-1009 DIILPEQAKSKPE
+1009 
-1022 YKNIKEKLIKS
+1022 
-1033 NQKDTK
+1033 
-1039 TSAGVINAL
+1039 
-1048 QNLEIPI
+1048 
-1055 QNEIKNNKV
+1055 
-1064 ADKKHNKYSRVNE
+1064 
-1077 DLGELDNSS
+1077 
-1086 FSFKQKQLDIIKNNN
+1086 
-1101 PANDDYHTW
+1101 
-1110 IRNVEDIKTLEET
+1110 
-1123 INDSDYIDYDNYDP
+1123 
-1137 DLSRQDIENA
+1137 
-1147 IDSGKI
+1147 
-1153 TVYSSYPIKQG
+1153 
-1164 VFVSPSKMEAE
+1164 
-1175 SYSSNGKVYSKEVNI
+1175 SSNNVNSG
-1190 NDVAWIDPTQGQ
+1190 TSST
-1202 YAKIYNI
+1202 
-1209 PTKYSIG
+1209 TKYSIPTNKNNT
-1216 EQQIKGLDYA
+1216 Q
-1226 IDHLN
+1226 
-1231 RSIELDNEIAKDKKE
+1231 ELDNNSFSFDDKGRKLTKEQQEYFKDSKV
-1246 ELNEKIKR
+1246 R
-1254 WYDRELEFYKE
+1254 D
-1265 AVNDGDIPEENLK
+1265 
-1278 DFLEHFE
+1278 E
-1285 NGNNIPY
+1285 NGNLLEVYHGTPFNFTQFNYDYIGANGTALGKGFYLTDDIDMARGFSKDGKEPMQLYVNITKPLSLENKTISRQQFEKYIRAIGKADEY
-1292 YEVESWQQLDNDGV
+1292 YLTDYIDVDLVGFNQAVKAAVDSQYEYSDNDVDLIHGV
-1306 EPFEGFDALVKEI
+1306 LNTSTLGWEEGFRL
-1319 EELEQS
+1319 
-1325 KDDNSNQNKILS
+1325 
-1337 ALNETIDYLSKYFP
+1337 LNEILGYDGVIKHYDNAIDAAKGP
-1351 KDKIEVDHS
+1351 
-1360 TQSNSVYVKVRGN
+1360 SNVYVALFPEQIKNIDNTSPTINKDIR
-1373 EDTYTLRISDH
+1373 
-1384 HTPHYS
+1384 YS
-1390 YQGQWHDINN
+1390 LP
-1400 TWEHRIV
+1400 T
-1407 DDYDKKASQPLK
+1407 
-1419 DDLKE
+1419 
-1424 FLDIIKEEEGGLL
+1424 
-1437 QFSQNNKEWNEYL
+1437 KEWNNYL

-1487 TEELAQILKERPIT
+1487 TEELAQILKEKPNTIE
-1501 LQEKDNWLKKLATIK
+1501 EKDNWLRKLATIK

-1775 PAKLTIFE
+1775 PATLTIFE

-2093 AQAINN
+2093 TQAINN

-2175 KLIAPI
+2175 KIIAPI

-2318 YDKFLN
+2318 YDKFLD

-2338 KKVAIINYVNSL
+2338 KKTAIINYVNSL

-2389 QELYKDLKL
+2389 KELYKDLKL